1 MSKKKLTAK
10 RKKQLLTMFAVAGVM
25 GNTGIAP
32 TMALADTLTPTAET
46 ATEQTQANEAKEAID
61 QTIQNV
67 TEPLVNPT
75 DSTTTASDSLAT
87 TEEAADE
94 TTENTQEQAIEQ
106 EQATAATAESEGDA
120 TNPTAE
126 APKVAQKANVAAASK
141 ITGTWGT
148 SSYTFDENTGVLTI
162 GAGELSGNEESPWNS
177 GTVNLEAIK
186 KIVLSGKVVAPENS
200 KFLFS
205 TSTSGK
211 DLTNVTEIEGL
222 SQLDTSKVTAMSY
235 MFYGMSSVTSLDVS
249 SFDTSKVT
257 TMDYMFKGMS
267 RLTSLDVS
275 GFDTSKV
282 TEMSKMF
289 ADTPLK
295 KLILGDT
302 FKFVGVEGSLT
313 SAWKREDGKG
323 KAYTAEDFMKNYGT
337 GDLTAGTYVSVE
349 IGTWGTS
356 PYNFDETTGTLT
368 IEAGELSGYKESPWS
383 ENKKVDAKAIKKIVL
398 SGKVVAPENSF
409 LLFSG
414 NTSAD
419 KPTNVT
425 EIEGLSQ
432 LDTSNVTDMSKMFK
446 GMSSIT
452 SLDVSGFD
460 TSKVTNMQHMFSG
473 MSSVT
478 SLDLSNFDT
487 SKVTNMNYMFAD
499 TPLKKLILGDTFKF
513 VGGAGALT
521 STWMR
526 EDGKGTFYSAAD
538 FMKNYGTGDL
548 TAGTY
553 VSVETDTWGTSPYM
567 FDEDTGTLT
576 IGAGKLSGYKES
588 PWSSDKVDSK
598 AIKKIVL
605 SGKVVAPENSMSLFS
620 GKDTNHELT
629 NVTEIEGLSQL
640 DTSKVK
646 NMSWMF
652 CGLSSVTSLDISGFD
667 TSNVTDMACMF
678 YGMNSITSL
687 EVSSFDTS
695 NVKDMQKMF
704 RHMSSVTSL
713 DLSNFDTSEVTTMN
727 YMFADTPL
735 KKLILG
741 DTFKFVDG
749 TGALTSAWKR
759 EDGKGKAYTAD
770 DFIKNYGTGDLTA
783 GTYVSATG
791 WWGTSPYNFDENT
804 GTLTIE
810 AGELSGYAES
820 PWNSGTVDI
829 EAIKKIVLSGK
840 VVAPE
845 NSNYL
850 FSTST
855 ANNDLTNVTEIEGLS
870 QLDTSN
876 VTDMRYMFFGMSSVT
891 GLDVSSFD
899 TSNVTNMYD
908 MFYNLSRVTSL
919 DVSGFDTSNVT
930 SMPYMFTNTSLKK
943 LTLGDTFKFVNGE
956 GDLTSAWKREDGK
969 GTFYSAKD
977 FMKNYGTGD
986 LTAGTYVSVE
996 TGTWGTSPYTFDE
1009 NTGVLTIGAGELS
1022 SYKESP
1028 WSENKKVDAT
1038 AIKKI
1043 VLSGKVVAPE
1053 NSFLLF
1059 SGNTSADKPTNVT
1072 EIEGLSQ
1079 LDTSN
1084 VTDMSKMFKG
1094 MSSITSLDV
1103 SGFDTSKVT
1112 NMQHMFSGMS
1122 SVTSLDVSGF
1132 DTSNVTDMANMFRGM
1147 SSVTSLDLSGFDTSK
1162 VTDMSDMFLKAPL
1175 KKLILGN
1182 HFKAVGDTGLSAP
1195 KALNDGDQLTGNWIR
1210 EDGQSKG
1217 YSPADFMT
1225 NYGTGDLT
1233 AGTYVAE
1240 LVKSELKPQEYH
1252 VGDVNI
1258 TGTYTGDMS
1267 LGRLTVN
1274 GKVVSWGGSFKD
1286 GQFSYYVGVGKL
1298 KVGDK
1303 VVLDGYN
1310 KEKELIDSKEIEVI
1324 SESSGSIDQVDT
1336 YKLGD
1341 STITGTYTGDIHKGK
1356 LVVNGEVI
1364 SWGGTYKD
1372 GKFSYYVNSQIIKAG
1387 DQATIQGYDK
1397 FDTPLGDPQPV
1408 TIGEQLGQLTEAHR
1422 VGIST
1427 VIEGSYTGDVYQG
1440 ILLVNGEK
1448 VSQGG
1453 SFKDGKFSYYVGNL
1467 KVSED
1472 DQVVLMGANNRGQ
1485 QIPGS
1490 EIGVTIQTPT
1500 AEINELT
1507 YKLGTQTIKGAYGS
1521 DTQVHQGHLFVN
1533 GKLISKGGSF
1543 KDGAISYYVKPDLI
1557 KADDQVT
1564 MNFYD
1569 GSGNLLAEN
1578 QTVSV
1583 N

>member
-46 ATEQTQANEAKEAID
+46 STEQTQANEAKEVID

-67 TEPLVNPT
+67 TDPLVNPT
-75 DSTTTASDSLAT
+75 DSTTTDSDSLAT
-87 TEEAADE
+87 TDE
-94 TTENTQEQAIEQ
+94 TTDDTQDQATEQ
-106 EQATAATAESEGDA
+106 EQATAPTAESEEDA

-148 SSYTFDENTGVLTI
+148 SPYTFDENTGVLTI
-162 GAGELSGNEESPWNS
+162 GAGELSGYTESPWNS
-177 GTVNLEAIK
+177 KKVSAEAIK

-200 KFLFS
+200 WALF
-205 TSTSGK
+205 G
-211 DLTNVTEIEGL
+211 G
-222 SQLDTSKVTAMSY
+222 SQLQ
-235 MFYGMSSVTSLDVS
+235 
-249 SFDTSKVT
+249 
-257 TMDYMFKGMS
+257 
-267 RLTSLDVS
+267 
-275 GFDTSKV
+275 
-282 TEMSKMF
+282 
-289 ADTPLK
+289 
-295 KLILGDT
+295 
-302 FKFVGVEGSLT
+302 
-313 SAWKREDGKG
+313 
-323 KAYTAEDFMKNYGT
+323 
-337 GDLTAGTYVSVE
+337 
-349 IGTWGTS
+349 
-356 PYNFDETTGTLT
+356 
-368 IEAGELSGYKESPWS
+368 
-383 ENKKVDAKAIKKIVL
+383 
-398 SGKVVAPENSF
+398 
-409 LLFSG
+409 
-414 NTSAD
+414 
-419 KPTNVT
+419 NVT

-460 TSKVTNMQHMFSG
+460 TS
-473 MSSVT
+473 
-478 SLDLSNFDT
+478 
-487 SKVTNMNYMFAD
+487 
-499 TPLKKLILGDTFKF
+499 
-513 VGGAGALT
+513 
-521 STWMR
+521 
-526 EDGKGTFYSAAD
+526 
-538 FMKNYGTGDL
+538 
-548 TAGTY
+548 
-553 VSVETDTWGTSPYM
+553 
-567 FDEDTGTLT
+567 
-576 IGAGKLSGYKES
+576 
-588 PWSSDKVDSK
+588 
-598 AIKKIVL
+598 
-605 SGKVVAPENSMSLFS
+605 
-620 GKDTNHELT
+620 
-629 NVTEIEGLSQL
+629 
-640 DTSKVK
+640 
-646 NMSWMF
+646 
-652 CGLSSVTSLDISGFD
+652 
-667 TSNVTDMACMF
+667 
-678 YGMNSITSL
+678 
-687 EVSSFDTS
+687 
-695 NVKDMQKMF
+695 
-704 RHMSSVTSL
+704 
-713 DLSNFDTSEVTTMN
+713 
-727 YMFADTPL
+727 
-735 KKLILG
+735 
-741 DTFKFVDG
+741 
-749 TGALTSAWKR
+749 
-759 EDGKGKAYTAD
+759 
-770 DFIKNYGTGDLTA
+770 
-783 GTYVSATG
+783 
-791 WWGTSPYNFDENT
+791 
-804 GTLTIE
+804 
-810 AGELSGYAES
+810 
-820 PWNSGTVDI
+820 
-829 EAIKKIVLSGK
+829 
-840 VVAPE
+840 
-845 NSNYL
+845 
-850 FSTST
+850 
-855 ANNDLTNVTEIEGLS
+855 
-870 QLDTSN
+870 
-876 VTDMRYMFFGMSSVT
+876 
-891 GLDVSSFD
+891 
-899 TSNVTNMYD
+899 
-908 MFYNLSRVTSL
+908 
-919 DVSGFDTSNVT
+919 
-930 SMPYMFTNTSLKK
+930 
-943 LTLGDTFKFVNGE
+943 
-956 GDLTSAWKREDGK
+956 
-969 GTFYSAKD
+969 
-977 FMKNYGTGD
+977 
-986 LTAGTYVSVE
+986 
-996 TGTWGTSPYTFDE
+996 
-1009 NTGVLTIGAGELS
+1009 
-1022 SYKESP
+1022 
-1028 WSENKKVDAT
+1028 
-1038 AIKKI
+1038 
-1043 VLSGKVVAPE
+1043 
-1053 NSFLLF
+1053 
-1059 SGNTSADKPTNVT
+1059 
-1072 EIEGLSQ
+1072 
-1079 LDTSN
+1079 N

-1103 SGFDTSKVT
+1103 SGFDTSNVT
-1112 NMQHMFSGMS
+1112 NMNDMFWGMS

-1132 DTSNVTDMANMFRGM
+1132 DTSNVTTMIYMFNGL
-1147 SSVTSLDLSGFDTSK
+1147 SSVTSLDLSNFDTSK
-1162 VTDMSDMFLKAPL
+1162 VTDRWNMFGDTPL
-1175 KKLILGN
+1175 KKLILGS
-1182 HFKAVGDTGLSAP
+1182 HFKAVEDTGLSAP

-1427 VIEGSYTGDVYQG
+1427 VIEGNYTGDVYQG

-1507 YKLGTQTIKGAYGS
+1507 YKIGTQTIKGAYGS

-1578 QTVSV
+1578 QTISV

>member
-1 MSKKKLTAK
+1 
-10 RKKQLLTMFAVAGVM
+10 MFAVAGVM

-46 ATEQTQANEAKEAID
+46 ATEQTQANEAKEVID

-67 TEPLVNPT
+67 TDPLVNPT

-87 TEEAADE
+87 TDE
-94 TTENTQEQAIEQ
+94 TTDDTQDQATEQ
-106 EQATAATAESEGDA
+106 EQATAPTAESEGDA

-126 APKVAQKANVAAASK
+126 APKVAKKANVVAASE

-148 SSYTFDENTGVLTI
+148 SPYTFDENTGVLTI
-162 GAGELSGNEESPWNS
+162 GAGELSGYTESPWSENKN
-177 GTVNLEAIK
+177 VDAEAIK
-186 KIVLSGKVVAPENS
+186 KIVLSGKVVAPKNSRLLFSGNTPAEKLANVTEIEGLSQLDTSNVTDMWKMFKDMSSITSLDVSGFDTSNVTDMRSMFYGMSSVTSLDVSNFDTSKVTFMSYMFADAPLKKLTLGDTFKFVEANASLTSAWKREDGKGTFYSAEDFMKNYGTGDLTAGTYVSVETDTWGTSPYMFDKDTGTLTIGAGELSGYKESPWSSNKVDNKAIKKIVLAGKVVAPENS
-200 KFLFS
+200 NYLFS
-205 TSTSGK
+205 TSTVGK

-222 SQLDTSKVTAMSY
+222 SQLDTSNVTDMSY
-235 MFYGMSSVTSLDVS
+235 MFFGMSSVTSLDVS
-249 SFDTSKVT
+249 SFDTSNVT
-257 TMDYMFKGMS
+257 TMSYMFYGMSSVTGLDVSNFDTSNVTTMGYMFKGMGS
-267 RLTSLDVS
+267 VTSLDLS
-275 GFDTSKV
+275 NFDTSNV
-282 TEMSKMF
+282 TDMTDMF
-289 ADTPLK
+289 FGTSLK

-302 FKFVGVEGSLT
+302 FKFVAGKGALT

-323 KAYTAEDFMKNYGT
+323 KAYTAADFMKNYGT

-368 IEAGELSGYKESPWS
+368 IEAGELSG
-383 ENKKVDAKAIKKIVL
+383 
-398 SGKVVAPENSF
+398 
-409 LLFSG
+409 
-414 NTSAD
+414 
-419 KPTNVT
+419 
-425 EIEGLSQ
+425 
-432 LDTSNVTDMSKMFK
+432 
-446 GMSSIT
+446 
-452 SLDVSGFD
+452 
-460 TSKVTNMQHMFSG
+460 
-473 MSSVT
+473 
-478 SLDLSNFDT
+478 
-487 SKVTNMNYMFAD
+487 
-499 TPLKKLILGDTFKF
+499 F
-513 VGGAGALT
+513 V
-521 STWMR
+521 
-526 EDGKGTFYSAAD
+526 
-538 FMKNYGTGDL
+538 
-548 TAGTY
+548 
-553 VSVETDTWGTSPYM
+553 
-567 FDEDTGTLT
+567 
-576 IGAGKLSGYKES
+576 
-588 PWSSDKVDSK
+588 
-598 AIKKIVL
+598 
-605 SGKVVAPENSMSLFS
+605 
-620 GKDTNHELT
+620 
-629 NVTEIEGLSQL
+629 
-640 DTSKVK
+640 
-646 NMSWMF
+646 
-652 CGLSSVTSLDISGFD
+652 
-667 TSNVTDMACMF
+667 
-678 YGMNSITSL
+678 
-687 EVSSFDTS
+687 
-695 NVKDMQKMF
+695 
-704 RHMSSVTSL
+704 
-713 DLSNFDTSEVTTMN
+713 
-727 YMFADTPL
+727 
-735 KKLILG
+735 
-741 DTFKFVDG
+741 
-749 TGALTSAWKR
+749 
-759 EDGKGKAYTAD
+759 
-770 DFIKNYGTGDLTA
+770 
-783 GTYVSATG
+783 
-791 WWGTSPYNFDENT
+791 
-804 GTLTIE
+804 
-810 AGELSGYAES
+810 
-820 PWNSGTVDI
+820 
-829 EAIKKIVLSGK
+829 
-840 VVAPE
+840 
-845 NSNYL
+845 
-850 FSTST
+850 
-855 ANNDLTNVTEIEGLS
+855 
-870 QLDTSN
+870 
-876 VTDMRYMFFGMSSVT
+876 
-891 GLDVSSFD
+891 
-899 TSNVTNMYD
+899 
-908 MFYNLSRVTSL
+908 
-919 DVSGFDTSNVT
+919 
-930 SMPYMFTNTSLKK
+930 
-943 LTLGDTFKFVNGE
+943 
-956 GDLTSAWKREDGK
+956 
-969 GTFYSAKD
+969 
-977 FMKNYGTGD
+977 
-986 LTAGTYVSVE
+986 
-996 TGTWGTSPYTFDE
+996 
-1009 NTGVLTIGAGELS
+1009 
-1022 SYKESP
+1022 ESP

-1147 SSVTSLDLSGFDTSK
+1147 SSVTSLDVSGFDTSN
-1162 VTDMSDMFLKAPL
+1162 VTTMENMFYNISSVTSLDLSVFDTSNVTTMQDMFKDTPL
-1175 KKLILGN
+1175 AKLTLGD
-1182 HFKAVGDTGLSAP
+1182 HFKAVGDTKLSAP
-1195 KALNDGDQLTGNWIR
+1195 KALNEGDQLTGNWIR

-1341 STITGTYTGDIHKGK
+1341 STITGSYTGDIHKGK

-1490 EIGVTIQTPT
+1490 EIDVTIQTPT

-1507 YKLGTQTIKGAYGS
+1507 YKIGTQTIKGAYGS

>member
-1 MSKKKLTAK
+1 
-10 RKKQLLTMFAVAGVM
+10 MFAVAGVM

-46 ATEQTQANEAKEAID
+46 ATEQTQANEAKEVID

-67 TEPLVNPT
+67 TDPLVNPT

-87 TEEAADE
+87 TDE
-94 TTENTQEQAIEQ
+94 TTDDTQDQATEQ
-106 EQATAATAESEGDA
+106 EQATAPTAESEGDA

-126 APKVAQKANVAAASK
+126 APKVAKKANVVAASE

-148 SSYTFDENTGVLTI
+148 SPYTFDENTGVLTI
-162 GAGELSGNEESPWNS
+162 GAGELSGYTESPWSENKN
-177 GTVNLEAIK
+177 VDAEAIK
-186 KIVLSGKVVAPENS
+186 KIVLSGKVVAPKNS
-200 KFLFS
+200 RLLFS
-205 TSTSGK
+205 GNTPAEK
-211 DLTNVTEIEGL
+211 LTNVTEIEGL
-222 SQLDTSKVTAMSY
+222 SQLDTSNVTDMWKMFKEMSNL
-235 MFYGMSSVTSLDVS
+235 TSLDVS

-257 TMDYMFKGMS
+257 DMSYMFYRNGVTSLDVSSFDTSNVTTMSYMFYGMSSVTGLDVSNFDTSNVTTMGYMFKGMGS
-267 RLTSLDVS
+267 VTSLDLS
-275 GFDTSKV
+275 NFDTSNV
-282 TEMSKMF
+282 TDMTDMF
-289 ADTPLK
+289 FGTSLK

-302 FKFVGVEGSLT
+302 FKFVAGKGALT

-323 KAYTAEDFMKNYGT
+323 KAYTAADFMKNYGT

-368 IEAGELSGYKESPWS
+368 IEAGELSG
-383 ENKKVDAKAIKKIVL
+383 
-398 SGKVVAPENSF
+398 
-409 LLFSG
+409 
-414 NTSAD
+414 
-419 KPTNVT
+419 
-425 EIEGLSQ
+425 
-432 LDTSNVTDMSKMFK
+432 
-446 GMSSIT
+446 
-452 SLDVSGFD
+452 
-460 TSKVTNMQHMFSG
+460 
-473 MSSVT
+473 
-478 SLDLSNFDT
+478 
-487 SKVTNMNYMFAD
+487 
-499 TPLKKLILGDTFKF
+499 F
-513 VGGAGALT
+513 V
-521 STWMR
+521 
-526 EDGKGTFYSAAD
+526 
-538 FMKNYGTGDL
+538 
-548 TAGTY
+548 
-553 VSVETDTWGTSPYM
+553 
-567 FDEDTGTLT
+567 
-576 IGAGKLSGYKES
+576 
-588 PWSSDKVDSK
+588 
-598 AIKKIVL
+598 
-605 SGKVVAPENSMSLFS
+605 
-620 GKDTNHELT
+620 
-629 NVTEIEGLSQL
+629 
-640 DTSKVK
+640 
-646 NMSWMF
+646 
-652 CGLSSVTSLDISGFD
+652 
-667 TSNVTDMACMF
+667 
-678 YGMNSITSL
+678 
-687 EVSSFDTS
+687 
-695 NVKDMQKMF
+695 
-704 RHMSSVTSL
+704 
-713 DLSNFDTSEVTTMN
+713 
-727 YMFADTPL
+727 
-735 KKLILG
+735 
-741 DTFKFVDG
+741 
-749 TGALTSAWKR
+749 
-759 EDGKGKAYTAD
+759 
-770 DFIKNYGTGDLTA
+770 
-783 GTYVSATG
+783 
-791 WWGTSPYNFDENT
+791 
-804 GTLTIE
+804 
-810 AGELSGYAES
+810 
-820 PWNSGTVDI
+820 
-829 EAIKKIVLSGK
+829 
-840 VVAPE
+840 
-845 NSNYL
+845 
-850 FSTST
+850 
-855 ANNDLTNVTEIEGLS
+855 
-870 QLDTSN
+870 
-876 VTDMRYMFFGMSSVT
+876 
-891 GLDVSSFD
+891 
-899 TSNVTNMYD
+899 
-908 MFYNLSRVTSL
+908 
-919 DVSGFDTSNVT
+919 
-930 SMPYMFTNTSLKK
+930 
-943 LTLGDTFKFVNGE
+943 
-956 GDLTSAWKREDGK
+956 
-969 GTFYSAKD
+969 
-977 FMKNYGTGD
+977 
-986 LTAGTYVSVE
+986 
-996 TGTWGTSPYTFDE
+996 
-1009 NTGVLTIGAGELS
+1009 
-1022 SYKESP
+1022 ESP

-1103 SGFDTSKVT
+1103 SGFDTSNVT
-1112 NMQHMFSGMS
+1112 DMANMFRGMS

-1132 DTSNVTDMANMFRGM
+1132 DTSNVTTMENMFYNISSVTSLDVSGFDTSNVTTM
-1147 SSVTSLDLSGFDTSK
+1147 ENMFYNISSVTSLDLSVFDTSN
-1162 VTDMSDMFLKAPL
+1162 VTTMQDMFKDTPL
-1175 KKLILGN
+1175 AKLTLGD
-1182 HFKAVGDTGLSAP
+1182 HFKAVGDTKLSAP
-1195 KALNDGDQLTGNWIR
+1195 KALNEGDQLTGNWIR

-1427 VIEGSYTGDVYQG
+1427 VIEGNYTGDVYQG

-1490 EIGVTIQTPT
+1490 EIDVTIQTPT

-1507 YKLGTQTIKGAYGS
+1507 YKIGTQTIKGAYGS

>member
-25 GNTGIAP
+25 GNAGIAP
-32 TMALADTLTPTAET
+32 TMALADTLSPTAET
-46 ATEQTQANEAKEAID
+46 ATEQTQANEAKEVID

-75 DSTTTASDSLAT
+75 DSTTTTSDSLAT
-87 TEEAADE
+87 TDEATDE
-94 TTENTQEQAIEQ
+94 TTENTQEQAKEQ

-126 APKVAQKANVAAASK
+126 APKVAQKANVAATSE

-148 SSYTFDENTGVLTI
+148 SPYTFDENTGVLTI
-162 GAGELSGNEESPWNS
+162 GAGELSGYKESPWNS
-177 GTVNLEAIK
+177 KKVDAKSIK
-186 KIVLSGKVVAPENS
+186 KIVLSGKVVAPEDS
-200 KFLFS
+200 RRLFS
-205 TSTSGK
+205 YSY
-211 DLTNVTEIEGL
+211 LTNVTEIEGL
-222 SQLDTSKVTAMSY
+222 SQLDTSNVTNMEY
-235 MFYGMSSVTSLDVS
+235 MFHGMRSVTSLDVS
-249 SFDTSKVT
+249 GFDTSNVT
-257 TMDYMFKGMS
+257 NMDAMFYSMS
-267 RLTSLDVS
+267 NVTSLDVS

-282 TEMSKMF
+282 TEMAFMFDSMSRLTSLDLNSFDTSKVTVMDSMFFGMQSLTSLDISGFDTSNVAYMGDMFRRMSSLTSLDLSNFDTSKVTDMGGMF

-302 FKFVGVEGSLT
+302 FKFVESGSENAKLT
-313 SAWKREDGKG
+313 SAWKRADGKG
-323 KAYTAEDFMKNYGT
+323 KVYT
-337 GDLTAGTYVSVE
+337 
-349 IGTWGTS
+349 
-356 PYNFDETTGTLT
+356 
-368 IEAGELSGYKESPWS
+368 
-383 ENKKVDAKAIKKIVL
+383 
-398 SGKVVAPENSF
+398 
-409 LLFSG
+409 
-414 NTSAD
+414 
-419 KPTNVT
+419 
-425 EIEGLSQ
+425 
-432 LDTSNVTDMSKMFK
+432 
-446 GMSSIT
+446 
-452 SLDVSGFD
+452 
-460 TSKVTNMQHMFSG
+460 
-473 MSSVT
+473 
-478 SLDLSNFDT
+478 
-487 SKVTNMNYMFAD
+487 
-499 TPLKKLILGDTFKF
+499 
-513 VGGAGALT
+513 
-521 STWMR
+521 
-526 EDGKGTFYSAAD
+526 AAD
-538 FMKNYGTGDL
+538 FM
-548 TAGTY
+548 
-553 VSVETDTWGTSPYM
+553 
-567 FDEDTGTLT
+567 
-576 IGAGKLSGYKES
+576 
-588 PWSSDKVDSK
+588 
-598 AIKKIVL
+598 
-605 SGKVVAPENSMSLFS
+605 
-620 GKDTNHELT
+620 
-629 NVTEIEGLSQL
+629 
-640 DTSKVK
+640 
-646 NMSWMF
+646 
-652 CGLSSVTSLDISGFD
+652 
-667 TSNVTDMACMF
+667 
-678 YGMNSITSL
+678 
-687 EVSSFDTS
+687 
-695 NVKDMQKMF
+695 
-704 RHMSSVTSL
+704 
-713 DLSNFDTSEVTTMN
+713 
-727 YMFADTPL
+727 
-735 KKLILG
+735 
-741 DTFKFVDG
+741 
-749 TGALTSAWKR
+749 
-759 EDGKGKAYTAD
+759 
-770 DFIKNYGTGDLTA
+770 KNYGTGDLTA

-810 AGELSGYAES
+810 AGELSGYEKS
-820 PWNSGTVDI
+820 PWNSGTVDY

-840 VVAPE
+840 VVAPKY
-845 NSNYL
+845 SGYL
-850 FSTST
+850 FS
-855 ANNDLTNVTEIEGLS
+855 LTYTGKQLKNVTEIEGLS

-876 VTDMRYMFFGMSSVT
+876 VTDMRCMFSDMRSVI
-891 GLDVSSFD
+891 
-899 TSNVTNMYD
+899 N
-908 MFYNLSRVTSL
+908 L

-930 SMPYMFTNTSLKK
+930 SMNYMF
-943 LTLGDTFKFVNGE
+943 
-956 GDLTSAWKREDGK
+956 
-969 GTFYSAKD
+969 
-977 FMKNYGTGD
+977 KN
-986 LTAGTYVSVE
+986 
-996 TGTWGTSPYTFDE
+996 
-1009 NTGVLTIGAGELS
+1009 
-1022 SYKESP
+1022 
-1028 WSENKKVDAT
+1028 
-1038 AIKKI
+1038 
-1043 VLSGKVVAPE
+1043 
-1053 NSFLLF
+1053 
-1059 SGNTSADKPTNVT
+1059 
-1072 EIEGLSQ
+1072 
-1079 LDTSN
+1079 
-1084 VTDMSKMFKG
+1084 

-1112 NMQHMFSGMS
+1112 VMSYMFLGMKNITNLDVNGWNTSNVTSMYGMFSGMS

-1132 DTSNVTDMANMFRGM
+1132 DTCNVTTMREMFREMGNL
-1147 SSVTSLDLSGFDTSK
+1147 TSLDLSGFDTSN
-1162 VTDMSDMFLKAPL
+1162 VTDMSTMFYDMDNLTSLDVSSFDTSKVTTMGSMFKNTPL
-1175 KKLILGN
+1175 AKLTLGD

-1233 AGTYVAE
+1233 AGIYVAE

-1341 STITGTYTGDIHKGK
+1341 STITGSYTGDIHKGK

-1490 EIGVTIQTPT
+1490 EIDVTIQTPT

-1507 YKLGTQTIKGAYGS
+1507 YKIGTQTIKGAYGS

>member
-25 GNTGIAP
+25 GNAGIAP
-32 TMALADTLTPTAET
+32 TMALADTLSPTAET
-46 ATEQTQANEAKEAID
+46 ATEQTQANEAKEVID

-75 DSTTTASDSLAT
+75 DSTTTTSDSLAT
-87 TEEAADE
+87 TDEATDE
-94 TTENTQEQAIEQ
+94 TTENTQEQAKEQ

-126 APKVAQKANVAAASK
+126 APKVAQKANVAATSE

-148 SSYTFDENTGVLTI
+148 SPYTFDENTGVLTI
-162 GAGELSGNEESPWNS
+162 GAGELSGYKESPWNS
-177 GTVNLEAIK
+177 KKVDAKSIK
-186 KIVLSGKVVAPENS
+186 KIVLSGKVVAPEDS
-200 KFLFS
+200 RRLFS
-205 TSTSGK
+205 YSY
-211 DLTNVTEIEGL
+211 LTNVTEIEGL
-222 SQLDTSKVTAMSY
+222 SQLDTSNVTNMEY
-235 MFYGMSSVTSLDVS
+235 MFHGMRSVTSLDVS
-249 SFDTSKVT
+249 GFDTSNVT
-257 TMDYMFKGMS
+257 NMDAMFYSMS
-267 RLTSLDVS
+267 NVTSLDVS

-282 TEMSKMF
+282 TEMAFMFDSMSRLTSLDLNSFDTSKVTVMDSMFFGMQSLTSLDISGFDTSNVAYMGDMFRRMSSLTSLDLSNFDTSKVTDMGGMF

-302 FKFVGVEGSLT
+302 FKFVESGSENAKLT
-313 SAWKREDGKG
+313 SAWKRADGKG
-323 KAYTAEDFMKNYGT
+323 KVYT
-337 GDLTAGTYVSVE
+337 
-349 IGTWGTS
+349 
-356 PYNFDETTGTLT
+356 
-368 IEAGELSGYKESPWS
+368 
-383 ENKKVDAKAIKKIVL
+383 
-398 SGKVVAPENSF
+398 
-409 LLFSG
+409 
-414 NTSAD
+414 
-419 KPTNVT
+419 
-425 EIEGLSQ
+425 
-432 LDTSNVTDMSKMFK
+432 
-446 GMSSIT
+446 
-452 SLDVSGFD
+452 
-460 TSKVTNMQHMFSG
+460 
-473 MSSVT
+473 
-478 SLDLSNFDT
+478 
-487 SKVTNMNYMFAD
+487 
-499 TPLKKLILGDTFKF
+499 
-513 VGGAGALT
+513 
-521 STWMR
+521 
-526 EDGKGTFYSAAD
+526 AAD
-538 FMKNYGTGDL
+538 FM
-548 TAGTY
+548 
-553 VSVETDTWGTSPYM
+553 
-567 FDEDTGTLT
+567 
-576 IGAGKLSGYKES
+576 
-588 PWSSDKVDSK
+588 
-598 AIKKIVL
+598 
-605 SGKVVAPENSMSLFS
+605 
-620 GKDTNHELT
+620 
-629 NVTEIEGLSQL
+629 
-640 DTSKVK
+640 
-646 NMSWMF
+646 
-652 CGLSSVTSLDISGFD
+652 
-667 TSNVTDMACMF
+667 
-678 YGMNSITSL
+678 
-687 EVSSFDTS
+687 
-695 NVKDMQKMF
+695 
-704 RHMSSVTSL
+704 
-713 DLSNFDTSEVTTMN
+713 
-727 YMFADTPL
+727 
-735 KKLILG
+735 
-741 DTFKFVDG
+741 
-749 TGALTSAWKR
+749 
-759 EDGKGKAYTAD
+759 
-770 DFIKNYGTGDLTA
+770 KNYGTGDLTA

-810 AGELSGYAES
+810 AGELSGYEKS
-820 PWNSGTVDI
+820 PWNSGTVDY

-840 VVAPE
+840 VVAPKY
-845 NSNYL
+845 SGYL
-850 FSTST
+850 FSST
-855 ANNDLTNVTEIEGLS
+855 YTGKQLKNVTEIEGLS

-876 VTDMRYMFFGMSSVT
+876 VTDMRCMFSDMRSVIN
-891 GLDVSSFD
+891 LDVSGFD
-899 TSNVTNMYD
+899 TSNVTSMNYMFKNM
-908 MFYNLSRVTSL
+908 SSITSL

-930 SMPYMFTNTSLKK
+930 GMYTMFQGLSRVTSLDLSNFDTHKVTDMRDMFVDTPLKK
-943 LTLGDTFKFVNGE
+943 LILGDTFKFVESGSENAK
-956 GDLTSAWKREDGK
+956 LTSAWKREDGTGK
-969 GTFYSAKD
+969 VYTAED

-996 TGTWGTSPYTFDE
+996 TGTWGTSPYMFDE
-1009 NTGVLTIGAGELS
+1009 NTGVLTIEAGELS
-1022 SYKESP
+1022 GYEESP
-1028 WSENKKVDAT
+1028 WNSDKVDSE

-1043 VLSGKVVAPE
+1043 VLAGKVVAPE
-1053 NSFLLF
+1053 DSAYLF
-1059 SGNTSADKPTNVT
+1059 SSDLTGSKYLNNLT
-1072 EIEGLSQ
+1072 EIEGLNQ

-1084 VTDMSKMFKG
+1084 VTNMREMFKEMSNLTSLDVSSFDTSKVTDMSYMFYRNG
-1094 MSSITSLDV
+1094 VTSLDV

-1112 NMQHMFSGMS
+1112 VMSYMFLGMKNITNLDVNGWNTS

-1132 DTSNVTDMANMFRGM
+1132 DTCNVTTMREMFREMGNL
-1147 SSVTSLDLSGFDTSK
+1147 TSLDLSGFDTSN
-1162 VTDMSDMFLKAPL
+1162 VTDMSTMFYDMDNLTSLDVSSFDTSKVTTMGSMFKNTPL
-1175 KKLILGN
+1175 AKLTLGD

-1341 STITGTYTGDIHKGK
+1341 STITGSYTGDIHKGK

-1490 EIGVTIQTPT
+1490 EIDVTIQTPT

-1507 YKLGTQTIKGAYGS
+1507 YKIGTQTIKGAYGS

>member
-1 MSKKKLTAK
+1 
-10 RKKQLLTMFAVAGVM
+10 MFAVAGVM

-46 ATEQTQANEAKEAID
+46 ATEQTQANEAKEVID

-67 TEPLVNPT
+67 TDPLVNPT

-87 TEEAADE
+87 TDE
-94 TTENTQEQAIEQ
+94 TTDDTQDQATEQ
-106 EQATAATAESEGDA
+106 EQATAPTAESEGDA

-126 APKVAQKANVAAASK
+126 APKVAKKANVVAASE

-148 SSYTFDENTGVLTI
+148 SPYTFDENTGVLTI
-162 GAGELSGNEESPWNS
+162 GAGELSGYTESPWSENKN
-177 GTVNLEAIK
+177 VDAEAIK
-186 KIVLSGKVVAPENS
+186 KIVLSGKVVAPKNSRLLFSGNTPAEKLTNVTEIEGLSQLDTSNVTDMWKMFKDMSSITSLDVSGFDTSNVTDMRSMFYGMSSVTSLDVSNFDTSKVTFMSYMFADAPLKKLTLGDTFKFVEANASLTSAWKREDGKGTFYSAEDFMKNYGTGDLTAGTYVSVETDTWGTSPYMFDKDTGTLTIGAGELSGYKESPWSSNKVDNKAIKKIVLAGKVVAPENS
-200 KFLFS
+200 NYLFS
-205 TSTSGK
+205 TSTVGK

-222 SQLDTSKVTAMSY
+222 SQLDTSNVTDMSY
-235 MFYGMSSVTSLDVS
+235 MFFGMSSVTSLDVS
-249 SFDTSKVT
+249 SFDTSNVT
-257 TMDYMFKGMS
+257 TMSYMFYGMSSVTGLDVSNFDTSNVTTMGYIFKGMGS
-267 RLTSLDVS
+267 VTSLDLS
-275 GFDTSKV
+275 NFDTSNV
-282 TEMSKMF
+282 TDMTDMF
-289 ADTPLK
+289 FGTSLK

-302 FKFVGVEGSLT
+302 FKFVAGKGALT

-323 KAYTAEDFMKNYGT
+323 KAYTAADFMKNYGT

-368 IEAGELSGYKESPWS
+368 IEAGELSG
-383 ENKKVDAKAIKKIVL
+383 
-398 SGKVVAPENSF
+398 
-409 LLFSG
+409 
-414 NTSAD
+414 
-419 KPTNVT
+419 
-425 EIEGLSQ
+425 
-432 LDTSNVTDMSKMFK
+432 
-446 GMSSIT
+446 
-452 SLDVSGFD
+452 
-460 TSKVTNMQHMFSG
+460 
-473 MSSVT
+473 
-478 SLDLSNFDT
+478 
-487 SKVTNMNYMFAD
+487 
-499 TPLKKLILGDTFKF
+499 F
-513 VGGAGALT
+513 V
-521 STWMR
+521 
-526 EDGKGTFYSAAD
+526 
-538 FMKNYGTGDL
+538 
-548 TAGTY
+548 
-553 VSVETDTWGTSPYM
+553 
-567 FDEDTGTLT
+567 
-576 IGAGKLSGYKES
+576 
-588 PWSSDKVDSK
+588 
-598 AIKKIVL
+598 
-605 SGKVVAPENSMSLFS
+605 
-620 GKDTNHELT
+620 
-629 NVTEIEGLSQL
+629 
-640 DTSKVK
+640 
-646 NMSWMF
+646 
-652 CGLSSVTSLDISGFD
+652 
-667 TSNVTDMACMF
+667 
-678 YGMNSITSL
+678 
-687 EVSSFDTS
+687 
-695 NVKDMQKMF
+695 
-704 RHMSSVTSL
+704 
-713 DLSNFDTSEVTTMN
+713 
-727 YMFADTPL
+727 
-735 KKLILG
+735 
-741 DTFKFVDG
+741 
-749 TGALTSAWKR
+749 
-759 EDGKGKAYTAD
+759 
-770 DFIKNYGTGDLTA
+770 
-783 GTYVSATG
+783 
-791 WWGTSPYNFDENT
+791 
-804 GTLTIE
+804 
-810 AGELSGYAES
+810 
-820 PWNSGTVDI
+820 
-829 EAIKKIVLSGK
+829 
-840 VVAPE
+840 
-845 NSNYL
+845 
-850 FSTST
+850 
-855 ANNDLTNVTEIEGLS
+855 
-870 QLDTSN
+870 
-876 VTDMRYMFFGMSSVT
+876 
-891 GLDVSSFD
+891 
-899 TSNVTNMYD
+899 
-908 MFYNLSRVTSL
+908 
-919 DVSGFDTSNVT
+919 
-930 SMPYMFTNTSLKK
+930 
-943 LTLGDTFKFVNGE
+943 
-956 GDLTSAWKREDGK
+956 
-969 GTFYSAKD
+969 
-977 FMKNYGTGD
+977 
-986 LTAGTYVSVE
+986 
-996 TGTWGTSPYTFDE
+996 
-1009 NTGVLTIGAGELS
+1009 
-1022 SYKESP
+1022 ESP

-1147 SSVTSLDLSGFDTSK
+1147 SSVTSLDVSGFDTSN
-1162 VTDMSDMFLKAPL
+1162 VTTMENMFYNISSVTSLDLSVFDTSNVTTMQDMFKDTPL
-1175 KKLILGN
+1175 AKLTLGD
-1182 HFKAVGDTGLSAP
+1182 HFKAVGDTKLSAP
-1195 KALNDGDQLTGNWIR
+1195 KALNEGDQLTGNWIR

-1427 VIEGSYTGDVYQG
+1427 VIEGNYTGDVYQG

-1490 EIGVTIQTPT
+1490 EIDVTIQTPT

-1507 YKLGTQTIKGAYGS
+1507 YKIGTQTIKGAYGS

-1578 QTVSV
+1578 QAVSV

>member
-46 ATEQTQANEAKEAID
+46 STEQTQANEAKEVID

-67 TEPLVNPT
+67 TDPLVNPT
-75 DSTTTASDSLAT
+75 DSTTTDSDSLAT
-87 TEEAADE
+87 TDE
-94 TTENTQEQAIEQ
+94 TTDDTQDQATEQ
-106 EQATAATAESEGDA
+106 EQATAPTAESEEDA

-148 SSYTFDENTGVLTI
+148 SPYTFDENTGVLTI
-162 GAGELSGNEESPWNS
+162 GAGELSGYTESPWNS
-177 GTVNLEAIK
+177 KKVSAEAIK

-200 KFLFS
+200 WALF
-205 TSTSGK
+205 G
-211 DLTNVTEIEGL
+211 G
-222 SQLDTSKVTAMSY
+222 SQLQ
-235 MFYGMSSVTSLDVS
+235 
-249 SFDTSKVT
+249 
-257 TMDYMFKGMS
+257 
-267 RLTSLDVS
+267 
-275 GFDTSKV
+275 
-282 TEMSKMF
+282 
-289 ADTPLK
+289 
-295 KLILGDT
+295 
-302 FKFVGVEGSLT
+302 
-313 SAWKREDGKG
+313 
-323 KAYTAEDFMKNYGT
+323 
-337 GDLTAGTYVSVE
+337 
-349 IGTWGTS
+349 
-356 PYNFDETTGTLT
+356 
-368 IEAGELSGYKESPWS
+368 
-383 ENKKVDAKAIKKIVL
+383 
-398 SGKVVAPENSF
+398 
-409 LLFSG
+409 
-414 NTSAD
+414 
-419 KPTNVT
+419 NVT

-460 TSKVTNMQHMFSG
+460 TS
-473 MSSVT
+473 
-478 SLDLSNFDT
+478 
-487 SKVTNMNYMFAD
+487 
-499 TPLKKLILGDTFKF
+499 
-513 VGGAGALT
+513 
-521 STWMR
+521 
-526 EDGKGTFYSAAD
+526 
-538 FMKNYGTGDL
+538 
-548 TAGTY
+548 
-553 VSVETDTWGTSPYM
+553 
-567 FDEDTGTLT
+567 
-576 IGAGKLSGYKES
+576 
-588 PWSSDKVDSK
+588 
-598 AIKKIVL
+598 
-605 SGKVVAPENSMSLFS
+605 
-620 GKDTNHELT
+620 
-629 NVTEIEGLSQL
+629 
-640 DTSKVK
+640 
-646 NMSWMF
+646 
-652 CGLSSVTSLDISGFD
+652 
-667 TSNVTDMACMF
+667 
-678 YGMNSITSL
+678 
-687 EVSSFDTS
+687 
-695 NVKDMQKMF
+695 
-704 RHMSSVTSL
+704 
-713 DLSNFDTSEVTTMN
+713 
-727 YMFADTPL
+727 
-735 KKLILG
+735 
-741 DTFKFVDG
+741 
-749 TGALTSAWKR
+749 
-759 EDGKGKAYTAD
+759 
-770 DFIKNYGTGDLTA
+770 
-783 GTYVSATG
+783 
-791 WWGTSPYNFDENT
+791 
-804 GTLTIE
+804 
-810 AGELSGYAES
+810 
-820 PWNSGTVDI
+820 
-829 EAIKKIVLSGK
+829 
-840 VVAPE
+840 
-845 NSNYL
+845 
-850 FSTST
+850 
-855 ANNDLTNVTEIEGLS
+855 
-870 QLDTSN
+870 
-876 VTDMRYMFFGMSSVT
+876 
-891 GLDVSSFD
+891 
-899 TSNVTNMYD
+899 
-908 MFYNLSRVTSL
+908 
-919 DVSGFDTSNVT
+919 
-930 SMPYMFTNTSLKK
+930 
-943 LTLGDTFKFVNGE
+943 
-956 GDLTSAWKREDGK
+956 
-969 GTFYSAKD
+969 
-977 FMKNYGTGD
+977 
-986 LTAGTYVSVE
+986 
-996 TGTWGTSPYTFDE
+996 
-1009 NTGVLTIGAGELS
+1009 
-1022 SYKESP
+1022 
-1028 WSENKKVDAT
+1028 
-1038 AIKKI
+1038 
-1043 VLSGKVVAPE
+1043 
-1053 NSFLLF
+1053 
-1059 SGNTSADKPTNVT
+1059 
-1072 EIEGLSQ
+1072 
-1079 LDTSN
+1079 N

-1103 SGFDTSKVT
+1103 SGFDTSNVT
-1112 NMQHMFSGMS
+1112 NMNDMFWGMS

-1132 DTSNVTDMANMFRGM
+1132 DTSNVTTMIYMFNGL
-1147 SSVTSLDLSGFDTSK
+1147 SSVTSLDLSNFDTSK
-1162 VTDMSDMFLKAPL
+1162 VTDRWNMFGDTPL
-1175 KKLILGN
+1175 KKLILGS
-1182 HFKAVGDTGLSAP
+1182 HFKAVEDTGLSAP

-1298 KVGDK
+1298 K

-1427 VIEGSYTGDVYQG
+1427 VIEGNYTGDVYQG

-1507 YKLGTQTIKGAYGS
+1507 YKIGTQTIKGAYGS

-1543 KDGAISYYVKPDLI
+1543 KDRAISYYVKPDLI

>member
-46 ATEQTQANEAKEAID
+46 ATEQTQANEAKEVID

-67 TEPLVNPT
+67 TDPLVNPT

-87 TEEAADE
+87 TDE
-94 TTENTQEQAIEQ
+94 TTDDTQDQATEQ
-106 EQATAATAESEGDA
+106 EQATAPTAESEGDA

-126 APKVAQKANVAAASK
+126 APKVAKKANVVAAS
-141 ITGTWGT
+141 
-148 SSYTFDENTGVLTI
+148 
-162 GAGELSGNEESPWNS
+162 
-177 GTVNLEAIK
+177 
-186 KIVLSGKVVAPENS
+186 
-200 KFLFS
+200 
-205 TSTSGK
+205 
-211 DLTNVTEIEGL
+211 EI
-222 SQLDTSKVTAMSY
+222 
-235 MFYGMSSVTSLDVS
+235 
-249 SFDTSKVT
+249 
-257 TMDYMFKGMS
+257 
-267 RLTSLDVS
+267 
-275 GFDTSKV
+275 
-282 TEMSKMF
+282 
-289 ADTPLK
+289 
-295 KLILGDT
+295 
-302 FKFVGVEGSLT
+302 
-313 SAWKREDGKG
+313 
-323 KAYTAEDFMKNYGT
+323 
-337 GDLTAGTYVSVE
+337 
-349 IGTWGTS
+349 
-356 PYNFDETTGTLT
+356 
-368 IEAGELSGYKESPWS
+368 
-383 ENKKVDAKAIKKIVL
+383 
-398 SGKVVAPENSF
+398 
-409 LLFSG
+409 
-414 NTSAD
+414 
-419 KPTNVT
+419 
-425 EIEGLSQ
+425 
-432 LDTSNVTDMSKMFK
+432 
-446 GMSSIT
+446 
-452 SLDVSGFD
+452 
-460 TSKVTNMQHMFSG
+460 
-473 MSSVT
+473 
-478 SLDLSNFDT
+478 
-487 SKVTNMNYMFAD
+487 
-499 TPLKKLILGDTFKF
+499 
-513 VGGAGALT
+513 
-521 STWMR
+521 
-526 EDGKGTFYSAAD
+526 
-538 FMKNYGTGDL
+538 
-548 TAGTY
+548 
-553 VSVETDTWGTSPYM
+553 
-567 FDEDTGTLT
+567 
-576 IGAGKLSGYKES
+576 
-588 PWSSDKVDSK
+588 
-598 AIKKIVL
+598 
-605 SGKVVAPENSMSLFS
+605 
-620 GKDTNHELT
+620 
-629 NVTEIEGLSQL
+629 
-640 DTSKVK
+640 
-646 NMSWMF
+646 
-652 CGLSSVTSLDISGFD
+652 
-667 TSNVTDMACMF
+667 
-678 YGMNSITSL
+678 
-687 EVSSFDTS
+687 
-695 NVKDMQKMF
+695 
-704 RHMSSVTSL
+704 
-713 DLSNFDTSEVTTMN
+713 
-727 YMFADTPL
+727 
-735 KKLILG
+735 
-741 DTFKFVDG
+741 
-749 TGALTSAWKR
+749 
-759 EDGKGKAYTAD
+759 
-770 DFIKNYGTGDLTA
+770 
-783 GTYVSATG
+783 
-791 WWGTSPYNFDENT
+791 
-804 GTLTIE
+804 
-810 AGELSGYAES
+810 
-820 PWNSGTVDI
+820 
-829 EAIKKIVLSGK
+829 
-840 VVAPE
+840 
-845 NSNYL
+845 
-850 FSTST
+850 
-855 ANNDLTNVTEIEGLS
+855 
-870 QLDTSN
+870 
-876 VTDMRYMFFGMSSVT
+876 
-891 GLDVSSFD
+891 
-899 TSNVTNMYD
+899 
-908 MFYNLSRVTSL
+908 
-919 DVSGFDTSNVT
+919 
-930 SMPYMFTNTSLKK
+930 
-943 LTLGDTFKFVNGE
+943 
-956 GDLTSAWKREDGK
+956 
-969 GTFYSAKD
+969 
-977 FMKNYGTGD
+977 
-986 LTAGTYVSVE
+986 

-1022 SYKESP
+1022 GYTESP
-1028 WSENKKVDAT
+1028 WSENKNVDAE

-1043 VLSGKVVAPE
+1043 VLSGKVVAPK
-1053 NSFLLF
+1053 NSRLLF
-1059 SGNTSADKPTNVT
+1059 SGNTPAEKLTNVT

-1084 VTDMSKMFKG
+1084 VTDMWKMFKD
-1094 MSSITSLDV
+1094 MSSI
-1103 SGFDTSKVT
+1103 
-1112 NMQHMFSGMS
+1112 
-1122 SVTSLDVSGF
+1122 TSLDVSGF
-1132 DTSNVTDMANMFRGM
+1132 DTSNVTDMRSMFYGM
-1147 SSVTSLDLSGFDTSK
+1147 SSVTSLDLSVFDTSN
-1162 VTDMSDMFLKAPL
+1162 VTTMQDMFKDTPL
-1175 KKLILGN
+1175 AKLTLGD
-1182 HFKAVGDTGLSAP
+1182 HFKAVGDTKLSAP
-1195 KALNDGDQLTGNWIR
+1195 KALNEGDQLTGNWIR

-1341 STITGTYTGDIHKGK
+1341 STITGSYTGDIHKGK

-1490 EIGVTIQTPT
+1490 EIDVTIQTPT

-1507 YKLGTQTIKGAYGS
+1507 YKIGTQTIKGAYGS

>member
-32 TMALADTLTPTAET
+32 TMALADTLSPTAET
-46 ATEQTQANEAKEAID
+46 ATEQTQANEAKEVID

-67 TEPLVNPT
+67 TDPLVNPT
-75 DSTTTASDSLAT
+75 DSTTTASDSLAPT
-87 TEEAADE
+87 DEATDE
-94 TTENTQEQAIEQ
+94 TTDDTQ
-106 EQATAATAESEGDA
+106 EQATAPTAESEGDA

-126 APKVAQKANVAAASK
+126 APKVAQKSNVAAASE

-162 GAGELSGNEESPWNS
+162 GAGELSGYKESPWYGNKKVDPKAIKKIVLSGKVVAPEDSKSLFSGYYLMNATEIEGFSQLNTSNVTNMESMFKGMRNMTSLDLSGFDTSNVTNMEYMFNEMSSLTSLDLSGFDTSNATDMEYMFANTPLKKLILGDTFKFVEAFYGKAGLTSAWKREDGKGKAYTAEDFMDNYGTGDLTAGTYVSATGWWGTSPYNFDENTGTLTIGAGELSGYEESPWNS
-177 GTVNLEAIK
+177 GTVDLEAIK
-186 KIVLSGKVVAPENS
+186 KIVLSGKVVAPEDS
-200 KFLFS
+200 RYLFS
-205 TSTSGK
+205 TSTPGK

-222 SQLDTSKVTAMSY
+222 SQLDTSNVTTMRY

-249 SFDTSKVT
+249 SFDTSKAT
-257 TMDYMFKGMS
+257 DMGYMFRNMS
-267 RLTSLDVS
+267 SVTSLDVS

-282 TEMSKMF
+282 KDMGYMF
-289 ADTPLK
+289 
-295 KLILGDT
+295 
-302 FKFVGVEGSLT
+302 
-313 SAWKREDGKG
+313 R
-323 KAYTAEDFMKNYGT
+323 
-337 GDLTAGTYVSVE
+337 
-349 IGTWGTS
+349 
-356 PYNFDETTGTLT
+356 
-368 IEAGELSGYKESPWS
+368 
-383 ENKKVDAKAIKKIVL
+383 
-398 SGKVVAPENSF
+398 
-409 LLFSG
+409 
-414 NTSAD
+414 
-419 KPTNVT
+419 
-425 EIEGLSQ
+425 
-432 LDTSNVTDMSKMFK
+432 
-446 GMSSIT
+446 GM
-452 SLDVSGFD
+452 
-460 TSKVTNMQHMFSG
+460 N
-473 MSSVT
+473 SVT
-478 SLDLSNFDT
+478 SLDVSNFDT
-487 SKVTNMNYMFAD
+487 SKVTSMSYMFAD

-513 VGGAGALT
+513 VNGTGALT
-521 STWMR
+521 SAWKREDGKGKAYTADDFIKNYGTGDLTAGAYVSATGWWGTSPYNFDKNTGTLTIEAGELSGYEESPWNSGTVGLEVIKKIVLSGKVVAPENSKYLFTTNTVGKDLTNVTEIEGLSQLDTSNVTNMNAAFYGLSSVTSLDLSNFDTSKVTSMSNMFYKTPLKKLILGDTFKFVGGQGALTSAWMR

-538 FMKNYGTGDL
+538 FMNNYGTGDL

-576 IGAGKLSGYKES
+576 IGAGELSGYKES
-588 PWSSDKVDSK
+588 PWSSNKVDSE

-605 SGKVVAPENSMSLFS
+605 SGKVVAPEESLILFS
-620 GKDTNHELT
+620 GNDTNHELT

-652 CGLSSVTSLDISGFD
+652 CGLSSVTSLDVSG
-667 TSNVTDMACMF
+667 
-678 YGMNSITSL
+678 
-687 EVSSFDTS
+687 FDTS
-695 NVKDMQKMF
+695 NVKDMSNMF
-704 RHMSSVTSL
+704 RNMSSVTSL
-713 DLSNFDTSEVTTMN
+713 DVSSFDTSKVTDMGN
-727 YMFADTPL
+727 MFAGTPL

-741 DTFKFVDG
+741 DTFKFVETDG
-749 TGALTSAWKR
+749 KNASLTSAW
-759 EDGKGKAYTAD
+759 
-770 DFIKNYGTGDLTA
+770 
-783 GTYVSATG
+783 
-791 WWGTSPYNFDENT
+791 
-804 GTLTIE
+804 
-810 AGELSGYAES
+810 
-820 PWNSGTVDI
+820 
-829 EAIKKIVLSGK
+829 
-840 VVAPE
+840 
-845 NSNYL
+845 
-850 FSTST
+850 
-855 ANNDLTNVTEIEGLS
+855 
-870 QLDTSN
+870 
-876 VTDMRYMFFGMSSVT
+876 M
-891 GLDVSSFD
+891 
-899 TSNVTNMYD
+899 
-908 MFYNLSRVTSL
+908 
-919 DVSGFDTSNVT
+919 
-930 SMPYMFTNTSLKK
+930 
-943 LTLGDTFKFVNGE
+943 
-956 GDLTSAWKREDGK
+956 REDGK
-969 GTFYSAKD
+969 GTFYSAAD

-1009 NTGVLTIGAGELS
+1009 NTGVLTIEAGELS
-1022 SYKESP
+1022 GYEESP
-1028 WSENKKVDAT
+1028 WNSDKVDIK

-1053 NSFLLF
+1053 NANLLF
-1059 SGNTSADKPTNVT
+1059 TGSISKGNLMNVT

-1084 VTDMSKMFKG
+1084 VTAMQSMFYG
-1094 MSSITSLDV
+1094 L
-1103 SGFDTSKVT
+1103 
-1112 NMQHMFSGMS
+1112 S

-1132 DTSNVTDMANMFRGM
+1132 DTSNVTTMENMFYNI
-1147 SSVTSLDLSGFDTSK
+1147 SSVTSLDVSSFDTSK
-1162 VTDMSDMFLKAPL
+1162 VTTMRSMFKNTPL
-1175 KKLILGN
+1175 AKLTLGD

-1427 VIEGSYTGDVYQG
+1427 VIEGNYTGDVYQG

-1490 EIGVTIQTPT
+1490 EIDVTIQTPT

>member
-46 ATEQTQANEAKEAID
+46 ATEQTQANEAKEVID

-67 TEPLVNPT
+67 TDPLVNPT

-87 TEEAADE
+87 TDE
-94 TTENTQEQAIEQ
+94 TTDDTQDQATEQ
-106 EQATAATAESEGDA
+106 EQATAPTAESEGDA

-126 APKVAQKANVAAASK
+126 APKVAKKANVVAASE

-148 SSYTFDENTGVLTI
+148 SPYTFDENTGVLTI
-162 GAGELSGNEESPWNS
+162 GAGELSGYTESPWSENKN
-177 GTVNLEAIK
+177 VDAEAIK
-186 KIVLSGKVVAPENS
+186 KIVLSGKVVAPKNSRLLFSGNTPAEKLTNVTEIEGLSQLDTSNVTDMWKMFKDMSSITSLDVSGFDTSNVTDMRSMFYGMSSVTSLDVSNFDTSKVTFMSYMFADAPLKKLTLGDTFKFVEANASLTSAWKREDGKGTFYSAEDFMKNYGTGDLTAGTYVSVETDTWGTSPYMFDKDTGTLTIGAGELSGYKESPWSSNKVDNKAIKKIVLAGKVVAPENS
-200 KFLFS
+200 NYLFS
-205 TSTSGK
+205 TSTVGK

-222 SQLDTSKVTAMSY
+222 SQLDTSNVTDMSY
-235 MFYGMSSVTSLDVS
+235 MFFGMSSVTSLDVS
-249 SFDTSKVT
+249 SFDTSNVT
-257 TMDYMFKGMS
+257 TMSYMFYGMSSVTGLDVSNFDTSNVTTMGYMFKGMGS
-267 RLTSLDVS
+267 VTSLDLS
-275 GFDTSKV
+275 NFDTSNV
-282 TEMSKMF
+282 TDMTDMF
-289 ADTPLK
+289 FGTSLK

-302 FKFVGVEGSLT
+302 FKFVAGKGALT

-323 KAYTAEDFMKNYGT
+323 KAYTAADFMKNYGT

-368 IEAGELSGYKESPWS
+368 IEAGELSG
-383 ENKKVDAKAIKKIVL
+383 
-398 SGKVVAPENSF
+398 
-409 LLFSG
+409 
-414 NTSAD
+414 
-419 KPTNVT
+419 
-425 EIEGLSQ
+425 
-432 LDTSNVTDMSKMFK
+432 
-446 GMSSIT
+446 
-452 SLDVSGFD
+452 
-460 TSKVTNMQHMFSG
+460 
-473 MSSVT
+473 
-478 SLDLSNFDT
+478 
-487 SKVTNMNYMFAD
+487 
-499 TPLKKLILGDTFKF
+499 F
-513 VGGAGALT
+513 V
-521 STWMR
+521 
-526 EDGKGTFYSAAD
+526 
-538 FMKNYGTGDL
+538 
-548 TAGTY
+548 
-553 VSVETDTWGTSPYM
+553 
-567 FDEDTGTLT
+567 
-576 IGAGKLSGYKES
+576 
-588 PWSSDKVDSK
+588 
-598 AIKKIVL
+598 
-605 SGKVVAPENSMSLFS
+605 
-620 GKDTNHELT
+620 
-629 NVTEIEGLSQL
+629 
-640 DTSKVK
+640 
-646 NMSWMF
+646 
-652 CGLSSVTSLDISGFD
+652 
-667 TSNVTDMACMF
+667 
-678 YGMNSITSL
+678 
-687 EVSSFDTS
+687 
-695 NVKDMQKMF
+695 
-704 RHMSSVTSL
+704 
-713 DLSNFDTSEVTTMN
+713 
-727 YMFADTPL
+727 
-735 KKLILG
+735 
-741 DTFKFVDG
+741 
-749 TGALTSAWKR
+749 
-759 EDGKGKAYTAD
+759 
-770 DFIKNYGTGDLTA
+770 
-783 GTYVSATG
+783 
-791 WWGTSPYNFDENT
+791 
-804 GTLTIE
+804 
-810 AGELSGYAES
+810 
-820 PWNSGTVDI
+820 
-829 EAIKKIVLSGK
+829 
-840 VVAPE
+840 
-845 NSNYL
+845 
-850 FSTST
+850 
-855 ANNDLTNVTEIEGLS
+855 
-870 QLDTSN
+870 
-876 VTDMRYMFFGMSSVT
+876 
-891 GLDVSSFD
+891 
-899 TSNVTNMYD
+899 
-908 MFYNLSRVTSL
+908 
-919 DVSGFDTSNVT
+919 
-930 SMPYMFTNTSLKK
+930 
-943 LTLGDTFKFVNGE
+943 
-956 GDLTSAWKREDGK
+956 
-969 GTFYSAKD
+969 
-977 FMKNYGTGD
+977 
-986 LTAGTYVSVE
+986 
-996 TGTWGTSPYTFDE
+996 
-1009 NTGVLTIGAGELS
+1009 
-1022 SYKESP
+1022 ESP

-1084 VTDMSKMFKG
+1084 VTDMWKMFKG

-1147 SSVTSLDLSGFDTSK
+1147 SSVTSLDVSGFDTSN
-1162 VTDMSDMFLKAPL
+1162 VTTMENMFYNISSVTSLDLSVFDTSNVTTMQDMFKDTPL
-1175 KKLILGN
+1175 AKLTLGD
-1182 HFKAVGDTGLSAP
+1182 HFKAVGDTKLSAP
-1195 KALNDGDQLTGNWIR
+1195 KALNEGDQLTGNWIR

-1427 VIEGSYTGDVYQG
+1427 VIEGNYTGDVYQG

-1453 SFKDGKFSYYVGNL
+1453 SFKDGKFSYYVG
-1467 KVSED
+1467 
-1472 DQVVLMGANNRGQ
+1472 
-1485 QIPGS
+1485 
-1490 EIGVTIQTPT
+1490 
-1500 AEINELT
+1500 
-1507 YKLGTQTIKGAYGS
+1507 
-1521 DTQVHQGHLFVN
+1521 
-1533 GKLISKGGSF
+1533 
-1543 KDGAISYYVKPDLI
+1543 
-1557 KADDQVT
+1557 
-1564 MNFYD
+1564 
-1569 GSGNLLAEN
+1569 
-1578 QTVSV
+1578 
-1583 N
+1583 

>member
-1 MSKKKLTAK
+1 
-10 RKKQLLTMFAVAGVM
+10 MFAVAGVM

-46 ATEQTQANEAKEAID
+46 ATEQTQANEAKEVID

-67 TEPLVNPT
+67 TDPLVNPT

-87 TEEAADE
+87 TDE
-94 TTENTQEQAIEQ
+94 TTDDTQDQATEQ
-106 EQATAATAESEGDA
+106 EQATAPTAESEGDA

-126 APKVAQKANVAAASK
+126 APKVAKKANVVAASE

-148 SSYTFDENTGVLTI
+148 SPYTFDENTGVLTI
-162 GAGELSGNEESPWNS
+162 GAGELSGYTESPWSENKN
-177 GTVNLEAIK
+177 VDAEAIK
-186 KIVLSGKVVAPENS
+186 KIVLSGKVVAPKNSRLLFSGNTPAEKLTNVTEIEGLSQLDTSNVTDMWKMFKDMSSITSLDVSGFDTSNVTDMRSMFYGMSSVTSLDVSNFDTSKVTFMSYMFADAPLKKLTLGDTFKFVEANASLTSAWKREDGKGTFYSAEDFMKNYGTGDLTAGTYVSVETDTWGTSPYMFDKDTGTLTIGAGELSGYKESPWSSNKVDNKAIKKIVLAGKVVAPENS
-200 KFLFS
+200 NYLFS
-205 TSTSGK
+205 TSTVGK

-222 SQLDTSKVTAMSY
+222 SQLDTSNVTDMSY
-235 MFYGMSSVTSLDVS
+235 MFFGMSSVTSLDVS
-249 SFDTSKVT
+249 SFDTSNVT
-257 TMDYMFKGMS
+257 TMSYMFYGMSSVTGLDVSNFDTSNVTTMGYMFKGMGS
-267 RLTSLDVS
+267 VTSLDLS
-275 GFDTSKV
+275 NFDTSNV
-282 TEMSKMF
+282 TDMTDMF
-289 ADTPLK
+289 FGTSLK

-302 FKFVGVEGSLT
+302 FKFVAGKGALT

-323 KAYTAEDFMKNYGT
+323 KAYTAADFMKNYGT
-337 GDLTAGTYVSVE
+337 GDLTAGSYVSVE

-368 IEAGELSGYKESPWS
+368 IEAGELSG
-383 ENKKVDAKAIKKIVL
+383 
-398 SGKVVAPENSF
+398 
-409 LLFSG
+409 
-414 NTSAD
+414 
-419 KPTNVT
+419 
-425 EIEGLSQ
+425 
-432 LDTSNVTDMSKMFK
+432 
-446 GMSSIT
+446 
-452 SLDVSGFD
+452 
-460 TSKVTNMQHMFSG
+460 
-473 MSSVT
+473 
-478 SLDLSNFDT
+478 
-487 SKVTNMNYMFAD
+487 
-499 TPLKKLILGDTFKF
+499 F
-513 VGGAGALT
+513 V
-521 STWMR
+521 
-526 EDGKGTFYSAAD
+526 
-538 FMKNYGTGDL
+538 
-548 TAGTY
+548 
-553 VSVETDTWGTSPYM
+553 
-567 FDEDTGTLT
+567 
-576 IGAGKLSGYKES
+576 
-588 PWSSDKVDSK
+588 
-598 AIKKIVL
+598 
-605 SGKVVAPENSMSLFS
+605 
-620 GKDTNHELT
+620 
-629 NVTEIEGLSQL
+629 
-640 DTSKVK
+640 
-646 NMSWMF
+646 
-652 CGLSSVTSLDISGFD
+652 
-667 TSNVTDMACMF
+667 
-678 YGMNSITSL
+678 
-687 EVSSFDTS
+687 
-695 NVKDMQKMF
+695 
-704 RHMSSVTSL
+704 
-713 DLSNFDTSEVTTMN
+713 
-727 YMFADTPL
+727 
-735 KKLILG
+735 
-741 DTFKFVDG
+741 
-749 TGALTSAWKR
+749 
-759 EDGKGKAYTAD
+759 
-770 DFIKNYGTGDLTA
+770 
-783 GTYVSATG
+783 
-791 WWGTSPYNFDENT
+791 
-804 GTLTIE
+804 
-810 AGELSGYAES
+810 
-820 PWNSGTVDI
+820 
-829 EAIKKIVLSGK
+829 
-840 VVAPE
+840 
-845 NSNYL
+845 
-850 FSTST
+850 
-855 ANNDLTNVTEIEGLS
+855 
-870 QLDTSN
+870 
-876 VTDMRYMFFGMSSVT
+876 
-891 GLDVSSFD
+891 
-899 TSNVTNMYD
+899 
-908 MFYNLSRVTSL
+908 
-919 DVSGFDTSNVT
+919 
-930 SMPYMFTNTSLKK
+930 
-943 LTLGDTFKFVNGE
+943 
-956 GDLTSAWKREDGK
+956 
-969 GTFYSAKD
+969 
-977 FMKNYGTGD
+977 
-986 LTAGTYVSVE
+986 
-996 TGTWGTSPYTFDE
+996 
-1009 NTGVLTIGAGELS
+1009 
-1022 SYKESP
+1022 ESP

-1147 SSVTSLDLSGFDTSK
+1147 SSVTSLDVSGFDTSN
-1162 VTDMSDMFLKAPL
+1162 VTTMENMFYNISSVTSLDLSVFDTSNVTTMQDMFKDTPL
-1175 KKLILGN
+1175 AKLTLGD
-1182 HFKAVGDTGLSAP
+1182 HFKAVGDTKLSAP
-1195 KALNDGDQLTGNWIR
+1195 KALNEGDQLTGNWIR

-1427 VIEGSYTGDVYQG
+1427 VIEGNYTGDVYQG

-1490 EIGVTIQTPT
+1490 EIDVTIQTPT

-1507 YKLGTQTIKGAYGS
+1507 YKIGTQTIKGAYGS

-1533 GKLISKGGSF
+1533 GTLISKGGSF

>member
-1 MSKKKLTAK
+1 
-10 RKKQLLTMFAVAGVM
+10 MFAVAGVM

-46 ATEQTQANEAKEAID
+46 ATEQTQANEAKEVID

-67 TEPLVNPT
+67 TDPLVNPT

-87 TEEAADE
+87 TDE
-94 TTENTQEQAIEQ
+94 TTDDTQDQATEQ
-106 EQATAATAESEGDA
+106 EQATAPTAESEGDA

-126 APKVAQKANVAAASK
+126 APKVAKKANVVAASE

-148 SSYTFDENTGVLTI
+148 SPYTFDENTGVLTI
-162 GAGELSGNEESPWNS
+162 GAGELSGYTESPWSENKN
-177 GTVNLEAIK
+177 VDAEAIK
-186 KIVLSGKVVAPENS
+186 KIVLSGKVVAPKNSRLLFSGNTPAEKLTNVTEIEGLSQLDTSNVTDMWKMFKDMSSITSLDVSGFDTSNVTDMRSMFYGMSSVTSLDVSNFDTSKVTFMSYMFADAPLKKLTLGDTFKFVEANASLTSAWKREDGKGTFYSAEDFMKNYGTGDLTAGTYVSVETDTWGTSPYMFDKDTGTLTIGAGELSGYKESPWSSNKVDNKAIKKIVLAGKVVAPENS
-200 KFLFS
+200 NYLFS
-205 TSTSGK
+205 TSTVGK

-222 SQLDTSKVTAMSY
+222 SQLDTSNVTDMSYMFFGMSSVTSLDVSIFDTSNVTTMSY
-235 MFYGMSSVTSLDVS
+235 MFYGMSSVTGLDVS
-249 SFDTSKVT
+249 NFDTSNVT
-257 TMDYMFKGMS
+257 TMGYMFKGMGS
-267 RLTSLDVS
+267 VTSLDLS
-275 GFDTSKV
+275 NFDTSNV
-282 TEMSKMF
+282 TDMTDMF
-289 ADTPLK
+289 FGTSLK

-302 FKFVGVEGSLT
+302 FKFVAGKGALT

-323 KAYTAEDFMKNYGT
+323 KAYTAADFMKNYGT

-356 PYNFDETTGTLT
+356 PYNFDETTGILT
-368 IEAGELSGYKESPWS
+368 IEAGELSG
-383 ENKKVDAKAIKKIVL
+383 
-398 SGKVVAPENSF
+398 
-409 LLFSG
+409 
-414 NTSAD
+414 
-419 KPTNVT
+419 
-425 EIEGLSQ
+425 
-432 LDTSNVTDMSKMFK
+432 
-446 GMSSIT
+446 
-452 SLDVSGFD
+452 
-460 TSKVTNMQHMFSG
+460 
-473 MSSVT
+473 
-478 SLDLSNFDT
+478 
-487 SKVTNMNYMFAD
+487 
-499 TPLKKLILGDTFKF
+499 F
-513 VGGAGALT
+513 V
-521 STWMR
+521 
-526 EDGKGTFYSAAD
+526 
-538 FMKNYGTGDL
+538 
-548 TAGTY
+548 
-553 VSVETDTWGTSPYM
+553 
-567 FDEDTGTLT
+567 
-576 IGAGKLSGYKES
+576 
-588 PWSSDKVDSK
+588 
-598 AIKKIVL
+598 
-605 SGKVVAPENSMSLFS
+605 
-620 GKDTNHELT
+620 
-629 NVTEIEGLSQL
+629 
-640 DTSKVK
+640 
-646 NMSWMF
+646 
-652 CGLSSVTSLDISGFD
+652 
-667 TSNVTDMACMF
+667 
-678 YGMNSITSL
+678 
-687 EVSSFDTS
+687 
-695 NVKDMQKMF
+695 
-704 RHMSSVTSL
+704 
-713 DLSNFDTSEVTTMN
+713 
-727 YMFADTPL
+727 
-735 KKLILG
+735 
-741 DTFKFVDG
+741 
-749 TGALTSAWKR
+749 
-759 EDGKGKAYTAD
+759 
-770 DFIKNYGTGDLTA
+770 
-783 GTYVSATG
+783 
-791 WWGTSPYNFDENT
+791 
-804 GTLTIE
+804 
-810 AGELSGYAES
+810 
-820 PWNSGTVDI
+820 
-829 EAIKKIVLSGK
+829 
-840 VVAPE
+840 
-845 NSNYL
+845 
-850 FSTST
+850 
-855 ANNDLTNVTEIEGLS
+855 
-870 QLDTSN
+870 
-876 VTDMRYMFFGMSSVT
+876 
-891 GLDVSSFD
+891 
-899 TSNVTNMYD
+899 
-908 MFYNLSRVTSL
+908 
-919 DVSGFDTSNVT
+919 
-930 SMPYMFTNTSLKK
+930 
-943 LTLGDTFKFVNGE
+943 
-956 GDLTSAWKREDGK
+956 
-969 GTFYSAKD
+969 
-977 FMKNYGTGD
+977 
-986 LTAGTYVSVE
+986 
-996 TGTWGTSPYTFDE
+996 
-1009 NTGVLTIGAGELS
+1009 
-1022 SYKESP
+1022 ESP

-1147 SSVTSLDLSGFDTSK
+1147 SSVTSLDVSGFDTSN
-1162 VTDMSDMFLKAPL
+1162 VTTMENMFYNISSVTSLDLSVFDTSNVTTMQDMFKDTPL
-1175 KKLILGN
+1175 AKLTLGD
-1182 HFKAVGDTGLSAP
+1182 HFKAVGDTKLSAP
-1195 KALNDGDQLTGNWIR
+1195 KALNEGDQLTGNWIR

-1356 LVVNGEVI
+1356 LVVNEEVI

-1427 VIEGSYTGDVYQG
+1427 VIEGNYTGNVYQG

-1490 EIGVTIQTPT
+1490 EIDVTIQTPT

-1507 YKLGTQTIKGAYGS
+1507 YKIGTQTIKGAYGS
-1521 DTQVHQGHLFVN
+1521 NTQVHQGHLFVN

>member
-46 ATEQTQANEAKEAID
+46 ATEQTQANEAKEVID

-75 DSTTTASDSLAT
+75 DSTTTTSDSLAT
-87 TEEAADE
+87 TDEATDE
-94 TTENTQEQAIEQ
+94 TTENTQEQAKEQ

-126 APKVAQKANVAAASK
+126 APKVAQKANVAATSE

-148 SSYTFDENTGVLTI
+148 SPYTFDENTGVLTI
-162 GAGELSGNEESPWNS
+162 GAGELSGYKESPWNS
-177 GTVNLEAIK
+177 KKVDAKSIK
-186 KIVLSGKVVAPENS
+186 KIVLSGKVVAPEDS
-200 KFLFS
+200 RRLFS
-205 TSTSGK
+205 YSY
-211 DLTNVTEIEGL
+211 LTNVTEIEGL
-222 SQLDTSKVTAMSY
+222 SQLDTSNVTNMEY
-235 MFYGMSSVTSLDVS
+235 MFHGMRSVTSLDVS
-249 SFDTSKVT
+249 GFDTSNVT
-257 TMDYMFKGMS
+257 NMDAMFYSMS
-267 RLTSLDVS
+267 NVTSLDVS

-282 TEMSKMF
+282 TEMAFMFDSMSRLTSLDLNSFDTSKVTVMDSMFFGMQSLTSLDISGFDTSNVAYMGDMFRRMSSLTSLDLSNFDTSKVTDMGGMF

-302 FKFVGVEGSLT
+302 FKFVESGSKNAKLT
-313 SAWKREDGKG
+313 SVWKRADGKG
-323 KAYTAEDFMKNYGT
+323 KVYT
-337 GDLTAGTYVSVE
+337 
-349 IGTWGTS
+349 
-356 PYNFDETTGTLT
+356 
-368 IEAGELSGYKESPWS
+368 
-383 ENKKVDAKAIKKIVL
+383 
-398 SGKVVAPENSF
+398 
-409 LLFSG
+409 
-414 NTSAD
+414 
-419 KPTNVT
+419 
-425 EIEGLSQ
+425 
-432 LDTSNVTDMSKMFK
+432 
-446 GMSSIT
+446 
-452 SLDVSGFD
+452 
-460 TSKVTNMQHMFSG
+460 
-473 MSSVT
+473 
-478 SLDLSNFDT
+478 
-487 SKVTNMNYMFAD
+487 
-499 TPLKKLILGDTFKF
+499 
-513 VGGAGALT
+513 
-521 STWMR
+521 
-526 EDGKGTFYSAAD
+526 AAD
-538 FMKNYGTGDL
+538 FM
-548 TAGTY
+548 
-553 VSVETDTWGTSPYM
+553 
-567 FDEDTGTLT
+567 
-576 IGAGKLSGYKES
+576 
-588 PWSSDKVDSK
+588 
-598 AIKKIVL
+598 
-605 SGKVVAPENSMSLFS
+605 
-620 GKDTNHELT
+620 
-629 NVTEIEGLSQL
+629 
-640 DTSKVK
+640 
-646 NMSWMF
+646 
-652 CGLSSVTSLDISGFD
+652 
-667 TSNVTDMACMF
+667 
-678 YGMNSITSL
+678 
-687 EVSSFDTS
+687 
-695 NVKDMQKMF
+695 
-704 RHMSSVTSL
+704 
-713 DLSNFDTSEVTTMN
+713 
-727 YMFADTPL
+727 
-735 KKLILG
+735 
-741 DTFKFVDG
+741 
-749 TGALTSAWKR
+749 
-759 EDGKGKAYTAD
+759 
-770 DFIKNYGTGDLTA
+770 KNYGTGDLTA

-810 AGELSGYAES
+810 AGELSGYEKS
-820 PWNSGTVDI
+820 PWNSGTVDY

-840 VVAPE
+840 VVAPKY
-845 NSNYL
+845 SGYL
-850 FSTST
+850 FSST
-855 ANNDLTNVTEIEGLS
+855 YTGKQLKNVTEIEGLS

-876 VTDMRYMFFGMSSVT
+876 VTDMRCMFSDMRSVI
-891 GLDVSSFD
+891 
-899 TSNVTNMYD
+899 N
-908 MFYNLSRVTSL
+908 L

-930 SMPYMFTNTSLKK
+930 SMNYMFKNMSSITSLDVSGVDTSNVTGMYTMFQGLSRVTSLDLSNFDTHKVTDMRDMFVDTPLKK
-943 LTLGDTFKFVNGE
+943 LILGDTFKFVESGSENAK
-956 GDLTSAWKREDGK
+956 LTSAWKREDGTGK
-969 GTFYSAKD
+969 VYTAED

-996 TGTWGTSPYTFDE
+996 TGTWSTSPYMFDE
-1009 NTGVLTIGAGELS
+1009 NTGVLTIEAGELS
-1022 SYKESP
+1022 GYEESP
-1028 WSENKKVDAT
+1028 WNSDKVDSE

-1053 NSFLLF
+1053 DSAYLF
-1059 SGNTSADKPTNVT
+1059 SSDLTGSKYLNNLT
-1072 EIEGLSQ
+1072 EIEGLNQ

-1084 VTDMSKMFKG
+1084 VTNMREMFKE
-1094 MSSITSLDV
+1094 MSNLTSLDV
-1103 SGFDTSKVT
+1103 SSFDTSKVT
-1112 NMQHMFSGMS
+1112 VMSYMFLGMKNITNLDVNGWNTSNVTSMYGMFSGMS

-1132 DTSNVTDMANMFRGM
+1132 DTCNVTTMREMFREMGNL
-1147 SSVTSLDLSGFDTSK
+1147 TSLDLSGFDTSN
-1162 VTDMSDMFLKAPL
+1162 VTDMSTMFYDMDNSTSLDVSSFDTSKVTTMGSMFKNTPL
-1175 KKLILGN
+1175 AKLTLGD

-1341 STITGTYTGDIHKGK
+1341 STITGSYTGDIHKGK

-1427 VIEGSYTGDVYQG
+1427 VIEGNYTGDVYQG

-1490 EIGVTIQTPT
+1490 EIDVTIQTPT

-1507 YKLGTQTIKGAYGS
+1507 YKIGTQTIKGAYGS

>member
-432 LDTSNVTDMSKMFK
+432 LDTS
-446 GMSSIT
+446 
-452 SLDVSGFD
+452 
-460 TSKVTNMQHMFSG
+460 
-473 MSSVT
+473 
-478 SLDLSNFDT
+478 
-487 SKVTNMNYMFAD
+487 
-499 TPLKKLILGDTFKF
+499 
-513 VGGAGALT
+513 
-521 STWMR
+521 
-526 EDGKGTFYSAAD
+526 
-538 FMKNYGTGDL
+538 
-548 TAGTY
+548 
-553 VSVETDTWGTSPYM
+553 
-567 FDEDTGTLT
+567 
-576 IGAGKLSGYKES
+576 
-588 PWSSDKVDSK
+588 
-598 AIKKIVL
+598 
-605 SGKVVAPENSMSLFS
+605 
-620 GKDTNHELT
+620 
-629 NVTEIEGLSQL
+629 
-640 DTSKVK
+640 KVK

-919 DVSGFDTSNVT
+919 DVSGFDTSKVTNMYGMFNGMSNLTSLDLSSFDTSNVT

>member
-25 GNTGIAP
+25 GNAGIAP
-32 TMALADTLTPTAET
+32 TMALADTLSPTAET
-46 ATEQTQANEAKEAID
+46 ATEQTQANEAKEVID

-75 DSTTTASDSLAT
+75 DSTTTTSDSLAQT
-87 TEEAADE
+87 DE
-94 TTENTQEQAIEQ
+94 TTDDTQDQATEQ

-126 APKVAQKANVAAASK
+126 APKVAQKANVAATSE

-148 SSYTFDENTGVLTI
+148 SPYTFDENTGVLTI
-162 GAGELSGNEESPWNS
+162 GAGELSGYKESPWIS
-177 GTVNLEAIK
+177 GTVDLEAIK
-186 KIVLSGKVVAPENS
+186 KIVLAGKVVAPEDS
-200 KFLFS
+200 SYLFS
-205 TSTSGK
+205 TGTPGK

-222 SQLDTSKVTAMSY
+222 SQLDTSNVTTMSN

-257 TMDYMFKGMS
+257 DMGFMFKDMS
-267 RLTSLDVS
+267 NITSLDVS
-275 GFDTSKV
+275 GFDTS
-282 TEMSKMF
+282 
-289 ADTPLK
+289 
-295 KLILGDT
+295 
-302 FKFVGVEGSLT
+302 
-313 SAWKREDGKG
+313 
-323 KAYTAEDFMKNYGT
+323 
-337 GDLTAGTYVSVE
+337 
-349 IGTWGTS
+349 
-356 PYNFDETTGTLT
+356 
-368 IEAGELSGYKESPWS
+368 
-383 ENKKVDAKAIKKIVL
+383 
-398 SGKVVAPENSF
+398 
-409 LLFSG
+409 
-414 NTSAD
+414 
-419 KPTNVT
+419 NVT
-425 EIEGLSQ
+425 YM
-432 LDTSNVTDMSKMFK
+432 TYMFKDMSN
-446 GMSSIT
+446 IT

-460 TSKVTNMQHMFSG
+460 TSKVNDMA
-473 MSSVT
+473 
-478 SLDLSNFDT
+478 D
-487 SKVTNMNYMFAD
+487 MFAD
-499 TPLKKLILGDTFKF
+499 TSLKKLILGDTFKF
-513 VGGAGALT
+513 V
-521 STWMR
+521 
-526 EDGKGTFYSAAD
+526 
-538 FMKNYGTGDL
+538 
-548 TAGTY
+548 
-553 VSVETDTWGTSPYM
+553 
-567 FDEDTGTLT
+567 
-576 IGAGKLSGYKES
+576 ES
-588 PWSSDKVDSK
+588 
-598 AIKKIVL
+598 
-605 SGKVVAPENSMSLFS
+605 
-620 GKDTNHELT
+620 
-629 NVTEIEGLSQL
+629 
-640 DTSKVK
+640 
-646 NMSWMF
+646 
-652 CGLSSVTSLDISGFD
+652 
-667 TSNVTDMACMF
+667 F
-678 YGMNSITSL
+678 YG
-687 EVSSFDTS
+687 
-695 NVKDMQKMF
+695 K
-704 RHMSSVTSL
+704 
-713 DLSNFDTSEVTTMN
+713 
-727 YMFADTPL
+727 A
-735 KKLILG
+735 G
-741 DTFKFVDG
+741 
-749 TGALTSAWKR
+749 LTSAWKR
-759 EDGKGKAYTAD
+759 EDGKGKVYTAE
-770 DFIKNYGTGDLTA
+770 DFMNNYGTGDLTA

-810 AGELSGYAES
+810 AGELSGYEKS
-820 PWNSGTVDI
+820 PWNSGTVDY
-829 EAIKKIVLSGK
+829 EAIKKIVLAGK

-845 NSNYL
+845 DSSNL
-850 FSTST
+850 FSYSY
-855 ANNDLTNVTEIEGLS
+855 LKNVTEIDGLS

-876 VTDMRYMFFGMSSVT
+876 VTDMREMFRGMNSITS
-891 GLDVSSFD
+891 LDLSGFD
-899 TSNVTNMYD
+899 TSNVTNMKW
-908 MFYNLSRVTSL
+908 MF
-919 DVSGFDTSNVT
+919 G
-930 SMPYMFTNTSLKK
+930 
-943 LTLGDTFKFVNGE
+943 G
-956 GDLTSAWKREDGK
+956 
-969 GTFYSAKD
+969 
-977 FMKNYGTGD
+977 
-986 LTAGTYVSVE
+986 
-996 TGTWGTSPYTFDE
+996 
-1009 NTGVLTIGAGELS
+1009 
-1022 SYKESP
+1022 
-1028 WSENKKVDAT
+1028 
-1038 AIKKI
+1038 
-1043 VLSGKVVAPE
+1043 
-1053 NSFLLF
+1053 
-1059 SGNTSADKPTNVT
+1059 
-1072 EIEGLSQ
+1072 GLR
-1079 LDTSN
+1079 
-1084 VTDMSKMFKG
+1084 
-1094 MSSITSLDV
+1094 
-1103 SGFDTSKVT
+1103 
-1112 NMQHMFSGMS
+1112 
-1122 SVTSLDVSGF
+1122 SVTSLDLSGF
-1132 DTSNVTDMANMFRGM
+1132 DTSNVTDMYAMFYDM
-1147 SSVTSLDLSGFDTSK
+1147 SNLTSLDLSNFDTSK
-1162 VTDMSDMFLKAPL
+1162 VTDMSDMFLIVPL
-1175 KKLILGN
+1175 KKLILGD
-1182 HFKAVGDTGLSAP
+1182 HFKAVEDTKLSAP

-1217 YSPADFMT
+1217 YSPADFMA

-1490 EIGVTIQTPT
+1490 EIDVTIQTPT

-1507 YKLGTQTIKGAYGS
+1507 YKIGTQTIKGAYGS

>member
-1 MSKKKLTAK
+1 
-10 RKKQLLTMFAVAGVM
+10 M

-46 ATEQTQANEAKEAID
+46 ATEQTQANEAKEVID

-67 TEPLVNPT
+67 TDPLVNPT

-87 TEEAADE
+87 TDE
-94 TTENTQEQAIEQ
+94 TTDDTQDQATEQ
-106 EQATAATAESEGDA
+106 EQATAPTAESEGDA

-126 APKVAQKANVAAASK
+126 APKVAKKANVVAASE

-148 SSYTFDENTGVLTI
+148 SPYTFDENTGVLTI
-162 GAGELSGNEESPWNS
+162 GAGELSGYTESPWSENKN
-177 GTVNLEAIK
+177 VDAEAIK
-186 KIVLSGKVVAPENS
+186 KIVLSGKVVAPKNSRLLFSGNTPAEKLTNVTEIEGLSQLDTSNVTDMWKMFKDMSSITSLDVSGFDTSNVTDMRSMFYGMSSVTSLDVSNFDTSKVTFMSYMFADAPLKKLTLGDTFKFVEANASLTSAWKREDGKGTFYSAEDFMKNYGTGDLTAGTYVSVETDTWGTSPYMFDKDTGTLTIGAGELSGYKESPWSSNKVDNKAIKKIVLAGKVVAPENS
-200 KFLFS
+200 NYLFS
-205 TSTSGK
+205 TSTVGK

-222 SQLDTSKVTAMSY
+222 SQLDTSNVTDMSY
-235 MFYGMSSVTSLDVS
+235 MFFGMSSVTSLDVS
-249 SFDTSKVT
+249 SFDTSNVT
-257 TMDYMFKGMS
+257 TMSYMFYGMSSVTGLDVSNFDTSNVTTMGYMFKGMGS
-267 RLTSLDVS
+267 VTSLDLS
-275 GFDTSKV
+275 NFDTSNV
-282 TEMSKMF
+282 TDMTDMF
-289 ADTPLK
+289 FGTSLK

-302 FKFVGVEGSLT
+302 FKFVAGKGALT

-323 KAYTAEDFMKNYGT
+323 KAYTAADFMKNYGT

-368 IEAGELSGYKESPWS
+368 IEAGELSG
-383 ENKKVDAKAIKKIVL
+383 
-398 SGKVVAPENSF
+398 
-409 LLFSG
+409 
-414 NTSAD
+414 
-419 KPTNVT
+419 
-425 EIEGLSQ
+425 
-432 LDTSNVTDMSKMFK
+432 
-446 GMSSIT
+446 
-452 SLDVSGFD
+452 
-460 TSKVTNMQHMFSG
+460 
-473 MSSVT
+473 
-478 SLDLSNFDT
+478 
-487 SKVTNMNYMFAD
+487 
-499 TPLKKLILGDTFKF
+499 F
-513 VGGAGALT
+513 V
-521 STWMR
+521 
-526 EDGKGTFYSAAD
+526 
-538 FMKNYGTGDL
+538 
-548 TAGTY
+548 
-553 VSVETDTWGTSPYM
+553 
-567 FDEDTGTLT
+567 
-576 IGAGKLSGYKES
+576 
-588 PWSSDKVDSK
+588 
-598 AIKKIVL
+598 
-605 SGKVVAPENSMSLFS
+605 
-620 GKDTNHELT
+620 
-629 NVTEIEGLSQL
+629 
-640 DTSKVK
+640 
-646 NMSWMF
+646 
-652 CGLSSVTSLDISGFD
+652 
-667 TSNVTDMACMF
+667 
-678 YGMNSITSL
+678 
-687 EVSSFDTS
+687 
-695 NVKDMQKMF
+695 
-704 RHMSSVTSL
+704 
-713 DLSNFDTSEVTTMN
+713 
-727 YMFADTPL
+727 
-735 KKLILG
+735 
-741 DTFKFVDG
+741 
-749 TGALTSAWKR
+749 
-759 EDGKGKAYTAD
+759 
-770 DFIKNYGTGDLTA
+770 
-783 GTYVSATG
+783 
-791 WWGTSPYNFDENT
+791 
-804 GTLTIE
+804 
-810 AGELSGYAES
+810 
-820 PWNSGTVDI
+820 
-829 EAIKKIVLSGK
+829 
-840 VVAPE
+840 
-845 NSNYL
+845 
-850 FSTST
+850 
-855 ANNDLTNVTEIEGLS
+855 
-870 QLDTSN
+870 
-876 VTDMRYMFFGMSSVT
+876 
-891 GLDVSSFD
+891 
-899 TSNVTNMYD
+899 
-908 MFYNLSRVTSL
+908 
-919 DVSGFDTSNVT
+919 
-930 SMPYMFTNTSLKK
+930 
-943 LTLGDTFKFVNGE
+943 
-956 GDLTSAWKREDGK
+956 
-969 GTFYSAKD
+969 
-977 FMKNYGTGD
+977 
-986 LTAGTYVSVE
+986 
-996 TGTWGTSPYTFDE
+996 
-1009 NTGVLTIGAGELS
+1009 
-1022 SYKESP
+1022 ESP

-1147 SSVTSLDLSGFDTSK
+1147 SSVTSLDVSGFDTSN
-1162 VTDMSDMFLKAPL
+1162 VTTMENMFYNISSVTSLDLSVFDTSNVTTMQDMFKDTPL
-1175 KKLILGN
+1175 AKLTLGD
-1182 HFKAVGDTGLSAP
+1182 HFKAVGDTKLSAP
-1195 KALNDGDQLTGNWIR
+1195 KALNEGDQLTGNWIR

-1364 SWGGTYKD
+1364 SWDGTYKD

-1427 VIEGSYTGDVYQG
+1427 VIEGNYTGDVYQG

-1472 DQVVLMGANNRGQ
+1472 DQVVLM
-1485 QIPGS
+1485 
-1490 EIGVTIQTPT
+1490 
-1500 AEINELT
+1500 
-1507 YKLGTQTIKGAYGS
+1507 
-1521 DTQVHQGHLFVN
+1521 
-1533 GKLISKGGSF
+1533 
-1543 KDGAISYYVKPDLI
+1543 
-1557 KADDQVT
+1557 
-1564 MNFYD
+1564 
-1569 GSGNLLAEN
+1569 
-1578 QTVSV
+1578 
-1583 N
+1583 

>member
-1 MSKKKLTAK
+1 
-10 RKKQLLTMFAVAGVM
+10 MFAVAGVM

-46 ATEQTQANEAKEAID
+46 ATEQTQANEAKEVID

-67 TEPLVNPT
+67 TDPLVNPT

-87 TEEAADE
+87 TDE
-94 TTENTQEQAIEQ
+94 TTDDTQDQATEQ
-106 EQATAATAESEGDA
+106 EQATAPTAESEGDA

-126 APKVAQKANVAAASK
+126 APKVAKKANVVAASE

-148 SSYTFDENTGVLTI
+148 SPYTFDENTGVLTI
-162 GAGELSGNEESPWNS
+162 GAGELSGYTESPWSENKN
-177 GTVNLEAIK
+177 VDAEAIK
-186 KIVLSGKVVAPENS
+186 KIVLSGKVVAPKNSRLLFSGNTPAEKLTNVTEIEGLSQLDTSNVTDMWKMFKDMSSITSLDVSGFDTSNVTDMRSMFYGMSSVTSLDVSNFDTSKVTFMSYMFADAPLKKLTLGDTFKFVEANASLTSAWKREDGKGTFYSAEDFMKNYGTGDLTAGTYVSVETDTWGTSPYMFDKDTGTLTIGAGELSGYKESPWSSNKVDNKAIKKIVLAGKVVAPENS
-200 KFLFS
+200 NYLFS
-205 TSTSGK
+205 TSTVGK

-222 SQLDTSKVTAMSY
+222 SQLDTSNVTDMSY
-235 MFYGMSSVTSLDVS
+235 MFFGMSSVTSLDVS
-249 SFDTSKVT
+249 SFDTSNVT
-257 TMDYMFKGMS
+257 TMSYMFYGMSSVTGLDVSNFDTSNVTTMGYMFKGMGS
-267 RLTSLDVS
+267 VTSLDLS
-275 GFDTSKV
+275 NFDTSNV
-282 TEMSKMF
+282 TDMTDMF
-289 ADTPLK
+289 FGTSLK

-302 FKFVGVEGSLT
+302 FKFVAGKGALT

-323 KAYTAEDFMKNYGT
+323 KAYTAADFMKNYGT

-368 IEAGELSGYKESPWS
+368 IEAGELSG
-383 ENKKVDAKAIKKIVL
+383 
-398 SGKVVAPENSF
+398 
-409 LLFSG
+409 
-414 NTSAD
+414 
-419 KPTNVT
+419 
-425 EIEGLSQ
+425 
-432 LDTSNVTDMSKMFK
+432 
-446 GMSSIT
+446 
-452 SLDVSGFD
+452 
-460 TSKVTNMQHMFSG
+460 
-473 MSSVT
+473 
-478 SLDLSNFDT
+478 
-487 SKVTNMNYMFAD
+487 
-499 TPLKKLILGDTFKF
+499 F
-513 VGGAGALT
+513 V
-521 STWMR
+521 
-526 EDGKGTFYSAAD
+526 
-538 FMKNYGTGDL
+538 
-548 TAGTY
+548 
-553 VSVETDTWGTSPYM
+553 
-567 FDEDTGTLT
+567 
-576 IGAGKLSGYKES
+576 
-588 PWSSDKVDSK
+588 
-598 AIKKIVL
+598 
-605 SGKVVAPENSMSLFS
+605 
-620 GKDTNHELT
+620 
-629 NVTEIEGLSQL
+629 
-640 DTSKVK
+640 
-646 NMSWMF
+646 
-652 CGLSSVTSLDISGFD
+652 
-667 TSNVTDMACMF
+667 
-678 YGMNSITSL
+678 
-687 EVSSFDTS
+687 
-695 NVKDMQKMF
+695 
-704 RHMSSVTSL
+704 
-713 DLSNFDTSEVTTMN
+713 
-727 YMFADTPL
+727 
-735 KKLILG
+735 
-741 DTFKFVDG
+741 
-749 TGALTSAWKR
+749 
-759 EDGKGKAYTAD
+759 
-770 DFIKNYGTGDLTA
+770 
-783 GTYVSATG
+783 
-791 WWGTSPYNFDENT
+791 
-804 GTLTIE
+804 
-810 AGELSGYAES
+810 
-820 PWNSGTVDI
+820 
-829 EAIKKIVLSGK
+829 
-840 VVAPE
+840 
-845 NSNYL
+845 
-850 FSTST
+850 
-855 ANNDLTNVTEIEGLS
+855 
-870 QLDTSN
+870 
-876 VTDMRYMFFGMSSVT
+876 
-891 GLDVSSFD
+891 
-899 TSNVTNMYD
+899 
-908 MFYNLSRVTSL
+908 
-919 DVSGFDTSNVT
+919 
-930 SMPYMFTNTSLKK
+930 
-943 LTLGDTFKFVNGE
+943 
-956 GDLTSAWKREDGK
+956 
-969 GTFYSAKD
+969 
-977 FMKNYGTGD
+977 
-986 LTAGTYVSVE
+986 
-996 TGTWGTSPYTFDE
+996 
-1009 NTGVLTIGAGELS
+1009 
-1022 SYKESP
+1022 ESP

-1147 SSVTSLDLSGFDTSK
+1147 SSVTSLDVSGFDTSN
-1162 VTDMSDMFLKAPL
+1162 VTTMENMFYNISSVTSLDLSVFDTSNVTTMQDMFKDTPL
-1175 KKLILGN
+1175 AKLTLGD
-1182 HFKAVGDTGLSAP
+1182 HFKAVGDTKLSAP
-1195 KALNDGDQLTGNWIR
+1195 KALNEGDQLTGNWIR

-1364 SWGGTYKD
+1364 SWDGTYKD

-1427 VIEGSYTGDVYQG
+1427 VIEGNYTGDVYQG

-1490 EIGVTIQTPT
+1490 EIDVTIQTPT

-1507 YKLGTQTIKGAYGS
+1507 YKIGTQTIKGAYGS

>member
-46 ATEQTQANEAKEAID
+46 ATEQTQANEAKEVID

-67 TEPLVNPT
+67 TDPLVNPT

-87 TEEAADE
+87 TDEATDD
-94 TTENTQEQAIEQ
+94 TQDQATEQ
-106 EQATAATAESEGDA
+106 EQATAATVESEEDA

-126 APKVAQKANVAAASK
+126 APKVAQKANVAAASE

-148 SSYTFDENTGVLTI
+148 SPYTFDENTGVLTI
-162 GAGELSGNEESPWNS
+162 GEGELSSYKESPWNS
-177 GTVNLEAIK
+177 KKVDAKSIK
-186 KIVLSGKVVAPENS
+186 KIVLSGKVVAPEYS
-200 KFLFS
+200 GRLFS
-205 TSTSGK
+205 YSP
-211 DLTNVTEIEGL
+211 LTN
-222 SQLDTSKVTAMSY
+222 A
-235 MFYGMSSVTSLDVS
+235 
-249 SFDTSKVT
+249 
-257 TMDYMFKGMS
+257 
-267 RLTSLDVS
+267 
-275 GFDTSKV
+275 
-282 TEMSKMF
+282 
-289 ADTPLK
+289 
-295 KLILGDT
+295 
-302 FKFVGVEGSLT
+302 
-313 SAWKREDGKG
+313 
-323 KAYTAEDFMKNYGT
+323 
-337 GDLTAGTYVSVE
+337 
-349 IGTWGTS
+349 
-356 PYNFDETTGTLT
+356 
-368 IEAGELSGYKESPWS
+368 
-383 ENKKVDAKAIKKIVL
+383 
-398 SGKVVAPENSF
+398 
-409 LLFSG
+409 
-414 NTSAD
+414 
-419 KPTNVT
+419 T

-432 LDTSNVTDMSKMFK
+432 LDTSNVTNMEFMFD
-446 GMSSIT
+446 GMSSVT

-460 TSKVTNMQHMFSG
+460 TSNVTIMDYMFRG
-473 MSSVT
+473 MSNVT
-478 SLDLSNFDT
+478 SLDVSGFNTSKVTEMASMFDGMSRLTSLDLNSFDT
-487 SKVTNMNYMFAD
+487 SKVTVMESMFFGMQN
-499 TPLKKLILGDTFKF
+499 L
-513 VGGAGALT
+513 
-521 STWMR
+521 
-526 EDGKGTFYSAAD
+526 
-538 FMKNYGTGDL
+538 
-548 TAGTY
+548 
-553 VSVETDTWGTSPYM
+553 
-567 FDEDTGTLT
+567 
-576 IGAGKLSGYKES
+576 
-588 PWSSDKVDSK
+588 
-598 AIKKIVL
+598 
-605 SGKVVAPENSMSLFS
+605 
-620 GKDTNHELT
+620 
-629 NVTEIEGLSQL
+629 
-640 DTSKVK
+640 
-646 NMSWMF
+646 
-652 CGLSSVTSLDISGFD
+652 TSLDISGFD
-667 TSNVTDMACMF
+667 TSNVTDME
-678 YGMNSITSL
+678 Y
-687 EVSSFDTS
+687 
-695 NVKDMQKMF
+695 MF
-704 RHMSSVTSL
+704 RRMSSLTSL
-713 DLSNFDTSEVTTMN
+713 DLSNFDTSKVTHMGA
-727 YMFADTPL
+727 MFAATPL
-735 KKLILG
+735 KKLVLG
-741 DTFKFVDG
+741 DTFKFVKSANGLDVG
-749 TGALTSAWKR
+749 LTSAWKR
-759 EDGKGKAYTAD
+759 EDGKGKVYTAA
-770 DFIKNYGTGDLTA
+770 DFMNNYGTGDLTA

-810 AGELSGYAES
+810 AGELSGYEKS
-820 PWNSGTVDI
+820 PWNSGTVDY

-840 VVAPE
+840 VVAPKY
-845 NSNYL
+845 SGYL
-850 FSTST
+850 FSST
-855 ANNDLTNVTEIEGLS
+855 YTGKQLKNVTEIEGLS

-876 VTDMRYMFFGMSSVT
+876 VTDMRCMFSDMRSVIN
-891 GLDVSSFD
+891 LDVSGFD
-899 TSNVTNMYD
+899 TSNVTSMNYMFKNM
-908 MFYNLSRVTSL
+908 SSITSL

-930 SMPYMFTNTSLKK
+930 GMYTMFQGLSRVTSLDLSNFDTHKVTDMREMFVDTPLKK
-943 LTLGDTFKFVNGE
+943 LILGDTFKFVESGSENAK
-956 GDLTSAWKREDGK
+956 LTSAWKREDGTGK
-969 GTFYSAKD
+969 VYTAED

-996 TGTWGTSPYTFDE
+996 TGTWGTSPYMFDE
-1009 NTGVLTIGAGELS
+1009 NTGVLTIEAGELS
-1022 SYKESP
+1022 SSAESP
-1028 WSENKKVDAT
+1028 WNSDKVDSE

-1043 VLSGKVVAPE
+1043 VLAGKVVAPE
-1053 NSFLLF
+1053 DSAYLF
-1059 SGNTSADKPTNVT
+1059 SSDLTGSKYLNNLT
-1072 EIEGLSQ
+1072 EIEGLNQ

-1084 VTDMSKMFKG
+1084 VTNMSYMFKEMSNLTSLDVSSFDTSKVTDMSYMFYRNG
-1094 MSSITSLDV
+1094 VTSLDV

-1112 NMQHMFSGMS
+1112 VMSYMFLGMKNI
-1122 SVTSLDVSGF
+1122 TNLDVNGWN
-1132 DTSNVTDMANMFRGM
+1132 TSNVTSMYGMFSGM
-1147 SSVTSLDLSGFDTSK
+1147 SSVTSLDLSGFDTCNVTTMREMFREMGNLTSLDLSGFDTSN
-1162 VTDMSDMFLKAPL
+1162 VTDMSTMFYDMDNLTSLDVSSFDTSKVTTMGSMFKNTPL
-1175 KKLILGN
+1175 AKLTLGD
-1182 HFKAVGDTGLSAP
+1182 HFKAVEDTGLSAP

-1324 SESSGSIDQVDT
+1324 SESSGSIDQVDA
-1336 YKLGD
+1336 YQLGD

-1356 LVVNGEVI
+1356 LVVNGEVV

-1507 YKLGTQTIKGAYGS
+1507 YKIGTQTIKGAYGS

>member
-67 TEPLVNPT
+67 TDPLVNPT
-75 DSTTTASDSLAT
+75 DSTTTTSDSLAPT
-87 TEEAADE
+87 DEATDE
-94 TTENTQEQAIEQ
+94 TTDDTQ
-106 EQATAATAESEGDA
+106 EQATAPTAESEGNA

-162 GAGELSGNEESPWNS
+162 GAGELSGYKESPWESKTVDNKAIKKIVLSGKIVAPEDSSFLFSSTLLYNLTEVEGLSQLDTSNVTKMQFMFNGMSNITSLDLSGFDTSNVTAMHYMFYGMRSLTSLDLSGFDTSNVTDMDRMFLDTSLKKLILGDTFKFVETDVKNARLTSAWKREDGKGKAYTAADFMKNYGTGDLTAGTYVSATGWWGTSPYNFDKNTGTLTIEAGELSGYEESPWNS
-177 GTVNLEAIK
+177 GTVNLEAIR

-211 DLTNVTEIEGL
+211 DLTNVTKIEGL
-222 SQLDTSKVTAMSY
+222 SQLDTSKVTAMNY
-235 MFYGMSSVTSLDVS
+235 MFYGMSSLTSLDVS
-249 SFDTSKVT
+249 SFDTSNVT

-383 ENKKVDAKAIKKIVL
+383 SNKVDSKAIKKIVL
-398 SGKVVAPENSF
+398 AGKVVAPEES
-409 LLFSG
+409 LILFSG
-414 NTSAD
+414 NDTNHEL
-419 KPTNVT
+419 TNVI

-432 LDTSNVTDMSKMFK
+432 LDTSKVKNMSWMFC
-446 GMSSIT
+446 GLSSVT

-460 TSKVTNMQHMFSG
+460 TSNVKDMSNMFRN

-487 SKVTNMNYMFAD
+487 SEVTTMNYMFDD

-513 VGGAGALT
+513 VETDGKNASLT
-521 STWMR
+521 SAWMR

-576 IGAGKLSGYKES
+576 IGAGELSGFVES
-588 PWSSDKVDSK
+588 PW
-598 AIKKIVL
+598 
-605 SGKVVAPENSMSLFS
+605 
-620 GKDTNHELT
+620 
-629 NVTEIEGLSQL
+629 
-640 DTSKVK
+640 
-646 NMSWMF
+646 
-652 CGLSSVTSLDISGFD
+652 
-667 TSNVTDMACMF
+667 
-678 YGMNSITSL
+678 
-687 EVSSFDTS
+687 
-695 NVKDMQKMF
+695 
-704 RHMSSVTSL
+704 
-713 DLSNFDTSEVTTMN
+713 
-727 YMFADTPL
+727 
-735 KKLILG
+735 
-741 DTFKFVDG
+741 
-749 TGALTSAWKR
+749 
-759 EDGKGKAYTAD
+759 
-770 DFIKNYGTGDLTA
+770 
-783 GTYVSATG
+783 
-791 WWGTSPYNFDENT
+791 
-804 GTLTIE
+804 
-810 AGELSGYAES
+810 
-820 PWNSGTVDI
+820 
-829 EAIKKIVLSGK
+829 
-840 VVAPE
+840 
-845 NSNYL
+845 
-850 FSTST
+850 
-855 ANNDLTNVTEIEGLS
+855 
-870 QLDTSN
+870 
-876 VTDMRYMFFGMSSVT
+876 
-891 GLDVSSFD
+891 
-899 TSNVTNMYD
+899 
-908 MFYNLSRVTSL
+908 
-919 DVSGFDTSNVT
+919 
-930 SMPYMFTNTSLKK
+930 
-943 LTLGDTFKFVNGE
+943 
-956 GDLTSAWKREDGK
+956 
-969 GTFYSAKD
+969 
-977 FMKNYGTGD
+977 
-986 LTAGTYVSVE
+986 
-996 TGTWGTSPYTFDE
+996 
-1009 NTGVLTIGAGELS
+1009 
-1022 SYKESP
+1022 YK
-1028 WSENKKVDAT
+1028 NKKVDAT

-1147 SSVTSLDLSGFDTSK
+1147 SSVTSLDVSGFDTSNITTMENMFYNISS
-1162 VTDMSDMFLKAPL
+1162 VTSLDVSGFDTSNVTTMKDMFADTSLN
-1175 KKLILGN
+1175 KLTLGD

-1252 VGDVNI
+1252 VGEVNI

-1310 KEKELIDSKEIEVI
+1310 KEKKLIDSKEIEVI

-1336 YKLGD
+1336 Y
-1341 STITGTYTGDIHKGK
+1341 
-1356 LVVNGEVI
+1356 
-1364 SWGGTYKD
+1364 
-1372 GKFSYYVNSQIIKAG
+1372 
-1387 DQATIQGYDK
+1387 
-1397 FDTPLGDPQPV
+1397 
-1408 TIGEQLGQLTEAHR
+1408 
-1422 VGIST
+1422 
-1427 VIEGSYTGDVYQG
+1427 
-1440 ILLVNGEK
+1440 
-1448 VSQGG
+1448 
-1453 SFKDGKFSYYVGNL
+1453 
-1467 KVSED
+1467 
-1472 DQVVLMGANNRGQ
+1472 
-1485 QIPGS
+1485 
-1490 EIGVTIQTPT
+1490 
-1500 AEINELT
+1500 
-1507 YKLGTQTIKGAYGS
+1507 
-1521 DTQVHQGHLFVN
+1521 
-1533 GKLISKGGSF
+1533 
-1543 KDGAISYYVKPDLI
+1543 
-1557 KADDQVT
+1557 
-1564 MNFYD
+1564 
-1569 GSGNLLAEN
+1569 
-1578 QTVSV
+1578 
-1583 N
+1583 

>member
-46 ATEQTQANEAKEAID
+46 ATEQTQANEAKEVID

-67 TEPLVNPT
+67 TDPLVNPT

-87 TEEAADE
+87 TDE
-94 TTENTQEQAIEQ
+94 TTDDTQDQATEQ
-106 EQATAATAESEGDA
+106 EQATAPTAESEGDA

-126 APKVAQKANVAAASK
+126 APKVAKKANVVAASE

-148 SSYTFDENTGVLTI
+148 SPYTFDENTGVLTI
-162 GAGELSGNEESPWNS
+162 GAGELSGYTESPWSENKN
-177 GTVNLEAIK
+177 VDAEAIK
-186 KIVLSGKVVAPENS
+186 KIVLSGKVVAPKNSRLLFSGNTPAEKLTNVTEIEGLSQLDTSNVTDMWKMFKDMSSITSLDVSGFDTSNVTDMRSMFYGMSSVTSLDVSNFDTSKVTFMSYMFADAPLKKLTLGDTFKFVEANASLTSAWKREDGKGTFYSAEDFMKNYGTGDLTAGTYVSVETDTWGTSPYMFDKDTGTLTIGAGELSGYKESPWSSNKVDNKAIKKIVLAGKVVAPENS
-200 KFLFS
+200 NYLFS
-205 TSTSGK
+205 TSTVGK

-222 SQLDTSKVTAMSY
+222 SQLDTSNVTDMSY
-235 MFYGMSSVTSLDVS
+235 MFFGMSSVTSLDVS
-249 SFDTSKVT
+249 SFDTSNVT
-257 TMDYMFKGMS
+257 TMSYMFYGMSSVTGLDVSNFDTSNVTTMGYMFKGMGS
-267 RLTSLDVS
+267 VTSLDLS
-275 GFDTSKV
+275 NFDTSNV
-282 TEMSKMF
+282 TDMTDMF
-289 ADTPLK
+289 FGTSLK

-302 FKFVGVEGSLT
+302 FKFVAGKGALT

-323 KAYTAEDFMKNYGT
+323 KAYTAADFMKNYGT

-368 IEAGELSGYKESPWS
+368 IEAGELSG
-383 ENKKVDAKAIKKIVL
+383 
-398 SGKVVAPENSF
+398 
-409 LLFSG
+409 
-414 NTSAD
+414 
-419 KPTNVT
+419 
-425 EIEGLSQ
+425 
-432 LDTSNVTDMSKMFK
+432 
-446 GMSSIT
+446 
-452 SLDVSGFD
+452 
-460 TSKVTNMQHMFSG
+460 
-473 MSSVT
+473 
-478 SLDLSNFDT
+478 
-487 SKVTNMNYMFAD
+487 
-499 TPLKKLILGDTFKF
+499 F
-513 VGGAGALT
+513 V
-521 STWMR
+521 
-526 EDGKGTFYSAAD
+526 
-538 FMKNYGTGDL
+538 
-548 TAGTY
+548 
-553 VSVETDTWGTSPYM
+553 
-567 FDEDTGTLT
+567 
-576 IGAGKLSGYKES
+576 
-588 PWSSDKVDSK
+588 
-598 AIKKIVL
+598 
-605 SGKVVAPENSMSLFS
+605 
-620 GKDTNHELT
+620 
-629 NVTEIEGLSQL
+629 
-640 DTSKVK
+640 
-646 NMSWMF
+646 
-652 CGLSSVTSLDISGFD
+652 
-667 TSNVTDMACMF
+667 
-678 YGMNSITSL
+678 
-687 EVSSFDTS
+687 
-695 NVKDMQKMF
+695 
-704 RHMSSVTSL
+704 
-713 DLSNFDTSEVTTMN
+713 
-727 YMFADTPL
+727 
-735 KKLILG
+735 
-741 DTFKFVDG
+741 
-749 TGALTSAWKR
+749 
-759 EDGKGKAYTAD
+759 
-770 DFIKNYGTGDLTA
+770 
-783 GTYVSATG
+783 
-791 WWGTSPYNFDENT
+791 
-804 GTLTIE
+804 
-810 AGELSGYAES
+810 
-820 PWNSGTVDI
+820 
-829 EAIKKIVLSGK
+829 
-840 VVAPE
+840 
-845 NSNYL
+845 
-850 FSTST
+850 
-855 ANNDLTNVTEIEGLS
+855 
-870 QLDTSN
+870 
-876 VTDMRYMFFGMSSVT
+876 
-891 GLDVSSFD
+891 
-899 TSNVTNMYD
+899 
-908 MFYNLSRVTSL
+908 
-919 DVSGFDTSNVT
+919 
-930 SMPYMFTNTSLKK
+930 
-943 LTLGDTFKFVNGE
+943 
-956 GDLTSAWKREDGK
+956 
-969 GTFYSAKD
+969 
-977 FMKNYGTGD
+977 
-986 LTAGTYVSVE
+986 
-996 TGTWGTSPYTFDE
+996 
-1009 NTGVLTIGAGELS
+1009 
-1022 SYKESP
+1022 ESP

-1147 SSVTSLDLSGFDTSK
+1147 SSVTSLDVSGFDTSN
-1162 VTDMSDMFLKAPL
+1162 VTTMENMFYNISSVTSLDLSVFDTSNVTTMQDMFKDTPL
-1175 KKLILGN
+1175 AKLTLGD
-1182 HFKAVGDTGLSAP
+1182 HFKAVGDTKLSAP
-1195 KALNDGDQLTGNWIR
+1195 KALNEGDQLTGNWIR

-1427 VIEGSYTGDVYQG
+1427 VIEGNYTGDVYQG

-1490 EIGVTIQTPT
+1490 
-1500 AEINELT
+1500 
-1507 YKLGTQTIKGAYGS
+1507 
-1521 DTQVHQGHLFVN
+1521 
-1533 GKLISKGGSF
+1533 
-1543 KDGAISYYVKPDLI
+1543 
-1557 KADDQVT
+1557 
-1564 MNFYD
+1564 
-1569 GSGNLLAEN
+1569 
-1578 QTVSV
+1578 
-1583 N
+1583 

>member
-1 MSKKKLTAK
+1 
-10 RKKQLLTMFAVAGVM
+10 M

-67 TEPLVNPT
+67 TDPLVNPT
-75 DSTTTASDSLAT
+75 DSTTTASDSLAQT
-87 TEEAADE
+87 DE
-94 TTENTQEQAIEQ
+94 TTDDTQDQATEQ

-126 APKVAQKANVAAASK
+126 APKVAQKANVAAASE

-148 SSYTFDENTGVLTI
+148 SPYTFDENTGVLTI
-162 GAGELSGNEESPWNS
+162 GEGELSSYKESPWNS
-177 GTVNLEAIK
+177 KKVDAKSIK
-186 KIVLSGKVVAPENS
+186 KIVLSGKVVAPEYS
-200 KFLFS
+200 GRLFS
-205 TSTSGK
+205 YSP
-211 DLTNVTEIEGL
+211 LTN
-222 SQLDTSKVTAMSY
+222 A
-235 MFYGMSSVTSLDVS
+235 
-249 SFDTSKVT
+249 
-257 TMDYMFKGMS
+257 
-267 RLTSLDVS
+267 
-275 GFDTSKV
+275 
-282 TEMSKMF
+282 
-289 ADTPLK
+289 
-295 KLILGDT
+295 
-302 FKFVGVEGSLT
+302 
-313 SAWKREDGKG
+313 
-323 KAYTAEDFMKNYGT
+323 
-337 GDLTAGTYVSVE
+337 
-349 IGTWGTS
+349 
-356 PYNFDETTGTLT
+356 
-368 IEAGELSGYKESPWS
+368 
-383 ENKKVDAKAIKKIVL
+383 
-398 SGKVVAPENSF
+398 
-409 LLFSG
+409 
-414 NTSAD
+414 
-419 KPTNVT
+419 T

-432 LDTSNVTDMSKMFK
+432 LDTSNVTNMEFMFD
-446 GMSSIT
+446 GMSSVT

-460 TSKVTNMQHMFSG
+460 TSNVTIMDYMFRG
-473 MSSVT
+473 MSNVT
-478 SLDLSNFDT
+478 SLDVSGFNTSKVTEMASMFDGMSRLTSLDLNSFDT
-487 SKVTNMNYMFAD
+487 SKVTVMESMFFGMQN
-499 TPLKKLILGDTFKF
+499 L
-513 VGGAGALT
+513 
-521 STWMR
+521 
-526 EDGKGTFYSAAD
+526 
-538 FMKNYGTGDL
+538 
-548 TAGTY
+548 
-553 VSVETDTWGTSPYM
+553 
-567 FDEDTGTLT
+567 
-576 IGAGKLSGYKES
+576 
-588 PWSSDKVDSK
+588 
-598 AIKKIVL
+598 
-605 SGKVVAPENSMSLFS
+605 
-620 GKDTNHELT
+620 
-629 NVTEIEGLSQL
+629 
-640 DTSKVK
+640 
-646 NMSWMF
+646 
-652 CGLSSVTSLDISGFD
+652 TSLDISGFD
-667 TSNVTDMACMF
+667 TSNVTDME
-678 YGMNSITSL
+678 Y
-687 EVSSFDTS
+687 
-695 NVKDMQKMF
+695 MF
-704 RHMSSVTSL
+704 RRMSSLTSL
-713 DLSNFDTSEVTTMN
+713 DLSNFDTSKVTHMGA
-727 YMFADTPL
+727 MFAATPL
-735 KKLILG
+735 KKLVLG
-741 DTFKFVDG
+741 DTFKFVKSANGLDVG
-749 TGALTSAWKR
+749 LTSAWKR
-759 EDGKGKAYTAD
+759 EDGKGKVYTAA
-770 DFIKNYGTGDLTA
+770 DFMNNYGTGDLTA

-810 AGELSGYAES
+810 AGELSGYEKS
-820 PWNSGTVDI
+820 PWNSGTVDY

-840 VVAPE
+840 VVAPKY
-845 NSNYL
+845 SGYL
-850 FSTST
+850 FSST
-855 ANNDLTNVTEIEGLS
+855 YTGKQLKNVTEIEGLS

-876 VTDMRYMFFGMSSVT
+876 VTDMRCMFSDMRSVIN
-891 GLDVSSFD
+891 LDVSGFD
-899 TSNVTNMYD
+899 TSNVTSMNYMFKNM
-908 MFYNLSRVTSL
+908 SSITSL

-930 SMPYMFTNTSLKK
+930 DMEYMFRRMSSLTSLDLSNFDTHKVTDMREMFVDTPLKK
-943 LTLGDTFKFVNGE
+943 LILGDTFKFVESGSENAK
-956 GDLTSAWKREDGK
+956 LTSAWKREDGTGK
-969 GTFYSAKD
+969 VYTAED

-996 TGTWGTSPYTFDE
+996 TGTWGTSPYMFDE
-1009 NTGVLTIGAGELS
+1009 NTGVLTIEAGELS
-1022 SYKESP
+1022 SSAESP
-1028 WSENKKVDAT
+1028 WNSDKVDSE

-1043 VLSGKVVAPE
+1043 VLAGKVVAPE
-1053 NSFLLF
+1053 DSAYLF
-1059 SGNTSADKPTNVT
+1059 SSDLTGSKYLNNLT
-1072 EIEGLSQ
+1072 EIEGLNQ

-1084 VTDMSKMFKG
+1084 VTNMSYMFKEMSNLTSLDVSSFDTSKVTDMSYMFYRNG
-1094 MSSITSLDV
+1094 VTSLDV

-1112 NMQHMFSGMS
+1112 VMSYMFLGMKNI
-1122 SVTSLDVSGF
+1122 TNLDVNGWN
-1132 DTSNVTDMANMFRGM
+1132 TSNVTSMHGMFSGM
-1147 SSVTSLDLSGFDTSK
+1147 SSVTSLDLSGFDTCNVTTMREMFREMGNLTSLDLSGFDTSN
-1162 VTDMSDMFLKAPL
+1162 VTDMSTMFYDMDNLTSLDVSSFDTSKVTTMESMFKNTPL
-1175 KKLILGN
+1175 AKLTLGD
-1182 HFKAVGDTGLSAP
+1182 HFKAVEDTGLSAP

-1490 EIGVTIQTPT
+1490 EIDVTIQTPT

>member
-1 MSKKKLTAK
+1 
-10 RKKQLLTMFAVAGVM
+10 M

-46 ATEQTQANEAKEAID
+46 ATEQIQANEAKEVID

-67 TEPLVNPT
+67 TDPLVNPT

-87 TEEAADE
+87 TDE
-94 TTENTQEQAIEQ
+94 TTDDTQDQATEQ
-106 EQATAATAESEGDA
+106 EQATAPTAESEGDA

-126 APKVAQKANVAAASK
+126 APKVAKKANVVAASE

-148 SSYTFDENTGVLTI
+148 SPYTFDENTGVLTI
-162 GAGELSGNEESPWNS
+162 GAGELSGYTESPWSENKN
-177 GTVNLEAIK
+177 VDAEAIK
-186 KIVLSGKVVAPENS
+186 KIVLSGKVVAPKNSRLLFSGNTPAEKLTNVTEIEGLSQLDTSNVTDMWKMFKDMSSITSLDVSGFDTSNVTDMRSMFYGMSSVTSLDVSNFDTSKVTFMSYMFADAPLKKLTLGDTFKFVEANASLTSAWKREDGKGTFYSAEDFMKNYGTGDLTAGTYVSVETDTWGTSPYMFDKDTGTLTIGAGELSGYKESPWSSNKVDNKAIKKIVLAGKVVAPENS
-200 KFLFS
+200 NYLFS
-205 TSTSGK
+205 TSTVGK

-222 SQLDTSKVTAMSY
+222 SQLDTSNVTDMSY
-235 MFYGMSSVTSLDVS
+235 MFFGMSSVTSLDVS
-249 SFDTSKVT
+249 SFDTSNVT
-257 TMDYMFKGMS
+257 TMSYMFYGMSSVTGLDVSNFDTSNVTTMGYMFKGMGS
-267 RLTSLDVS
+267 VTSLDVS
-275 GFDTSKV
+275 NFDTSNV
-282 TEMSKMF
+282 TDMTDMF
-289 ADTPLK
+289 FGTSLK

-302 FKFVGVEGSLT
+302 FKFVAGKGALT

-323 KAYTAEDFMKNYGT
+323 KAYTAADFMKNYGT

-368 IEAGELSGYKESPWS
+368 IEAGELSG
-383 ENKKVDAKAIKKIVL
+383 
-398 SGKVVAPENSF
+398 
-409 LLFSG
+409 
-414 NTSAD
+414 
-419 KPTNVT
+419 
-425 EIEGLSQ
+425 
-432 LDTSNVTDMSKMFK
+432 
-446 GMSSIT
+446 
-452 SLDVSGFD
+452 
-460 TSKVTNMQHMFSG
+460 
-473 MSSVT
+473 
-478 SLDLSNFDT
+478 
-487 SKVTNMNYMFAD
+487 
-499 TPLKKLILGDTFKF
+499 F
-513 VGGAGALT
+513 V
-521 STWMR
+521 
-526 EDGKGTFYSAAD
+526 
-538 FMKNYGTGDL
+538 
-548 TAGTY
+548 
-553 VSVETDTWGTSPYM
+553 
-567 FDEDTGTLT
+567 
-576 IGAGKLSGYKES
+576 
-588 PWSSDKVDSK
+588 
-598 AIKKIVL
+598 
-605 SGKVVAPENSMSLFS
+605 
-620 GKDTNHELT
+620 
-629 NVTEIEGLSQL
+629 
-640 DTSKVK
+640 
-646 NMSWMF
+646 
-652 CGLSSVTSLDISGFD
+652 
-667 TSNVTDMACMF
+667 
-678 YGMNSITSL
+678 
-687 EVSSFDTS
+687 
-695 NVKDMQKMF
+695 
-704 RHMSSVTSL
+704 
-713 DLSNFDTSEVTTMN
+713 
-727 YMFADTPL
+727 
-735 KKLILG
+735 
-741 DTFKFVDG
+741 
-749 TGALTSAWKR
+749 
-759 EDGKGKAYTAD
+759 
-770 DFIKNYGTGDLTA
+770 
-783 GTYVSATG
+783 
-791 WWGTSPYNFDENT
+791 
-804 GTLTIE
+804 
-810 AGELSGYAES
+810 
-820 PWNSGTVDI
+820 
-829 EAIKKIVLSGK
+829 
-840 VVAPE
+840 
-845 NSNYL
+845 
-850 FSTST
+850 
-855 ANNDLTNVTEIEGLS
+855 
-870 QLDTSN
+870 
-876 VTDMRYMFFGMSSVT
+876 
-891 GLDVSSFD
+891 
-899 TSNVTNMYD
+899 
-908 MFYNLSRVTSL
+908 
-919 DVSGFDTSNVT
+919 
-930 SMPYMFTNTSLKK
+930 
-943 LTLGDTFKFVNGE
+943 
-956 GDLTSAWKREDGK
+956 
-969 GTFYSAKD
+969 
-977 FMKNYGTGD
+977 
-986 LTAGTYVSVE
+986 
-996 TGTWGTSPYTFDE
+996 
-1009 NTGVLTIGAGELS
+1009 
-1022 SYKESP
+1022 ESP

-1147 SSVTSLDLSGFDTSK
+1147 SSVTSLDVSGFDTSN
-1162 VTDMSDMFLKAPL
+1162 VTTMENMFYNISSVTSLDLSAFDTSNVTTMQDMFKDTPL
-1175 KKLILGN
+1175 AKLTLGD
-1182 HFKAVGDTGLSAP
+1182 HFKAVGDTKLSAP
-1195 KALNDGDQLTGNWIR
+1195 KALNEGDQLTGNWIR

-1274 GKVVSWGGSFKD
+1274 GKVVSWDGSFKD

-1427 VIEGSYTGDVYQG
+1427 VIEGNYTGDVYQG

-1490 EIGVTIQTPT
+1490 EIDVTIQTPT

-1507 YKLGTQTIKGAYGS
+1507 YKIGTQTIKGAYGS

>member
-1 MSKKKLTAK
+1 MIKNKRKKGVNMSKKKLTAK

-32 TMALADTLTPTAET
+32 TMALADTLSPTAET
-46 ATEQTQANEAKEAID
+46 STEQTQANEAKEVID

-67 TEPLVNPT
+67 TDPLVNPT

-87 TEEAADE
+87 TDE
-94 TTENTQEQAIEQ
+94 TTENTQEQA
-106 EQATAATAESEGDA
+106 TAPTAESEEDA

-126 APKVAQKANVAAASK
+126 APKVAQKANVAAAS
-141 ITGTWGT
+141 
-148 SSYTFDENTGVLTI
+148 
-162 GAGELSGNEESPWNS
+162 
-177 GTVNLEAIK
+177 
-186 KIVLSGKVVAPENS
+186 
-200 KFLFS
+200 
-205 TSTSGK
+205 
-211 DLTNVTEIEGL
+211 EI
-222 SQLDTSKVTAMSY
+222 
-235 MFYGMSSVTSLDVS
+235 
-249 SFDTSKVT
+249 
-257 TMDYMFKGMS
+257 
-267 RLTSLDVS
+267 
-275 GFDTSKV
+275 
-282 TEMSKMF
+282 
-289 ADTPLK
+289 
-295 KLILGDT
+295 
-302 FKFVGVEGSLT
+302 
-313 SAWKREDGKG
+313 
-323 KAYTAEDFMKNYGT
+323 
-337 GDLTAGTYVSVE
+337 
-349 IGTWGTS
+349 
-356 PYNFDETTGTLT
+356 
-368 IEAGELSGYKESPWS
+368 
-383 ENKKVDAKAIKKIVL
+383 
-398 SGKVVAPENSF
+398 
-409 LLFSG
+409 
-414 NTSAD
+414 
-419 KPTNVT
+419 
-425 EIEGLSQ
+425 
-432 LDTSNVTDMSKMFK
+432 
-446 GMSSIT
+446 
-452 SLDVSGFD
+452 
-460 TSKVTNMQHMFSG
+460 
-473 MSSVT
+473 
-478 SLDLSNFDT
+478 
-487 SKVTNMNYMFAD
+487 
-499 TPLKKLILGDTFKF
+499 
-513 VGGAGALT
+513 
-521 STWMR
+521 
-526 EDGKGTFYSAAD
+526 
-538 FMKNYGTGDL
+538 
-548 TAGTY
+548 
-553 VSVETDTWGTSPYM
+553 
-567 FDEDTGTLT
+567 
-576 IGAGKLSGYKES
+576 
-588 PWSSDKVDSK
+588 
-598 AIKKIVL
+598 
-605 SGKVVAPENSMSLFS
+605 
-620 GKDTNHELT
+620 
-629 NVTEIEGLSQL
+629 
-640 DTSKVK
+640 
-646 NMSWMF
+646 
-652 CGLSSVTSLDISGFD
+652 
-667 TSNVTDMACMF
+667 
-678 YGMNSITSL
+678 
-687 EVSSFDTS
+687 
-695 NVKDMQKMF
+695 
-704 RHMSSVTSL
+704 
-713 DLSNFDTSEVTTMN
+713 
-727 YMFADTPL
+727 
-735 KKLILG
+735 
-741 DTFKFVDG
+741 
-749 TGALTSAWKR
+749 
-759 EDGKGKAYTAD
+759 
-770 DFIKNYGTGDLTA
+770 
-783 GTYVSATG
+783 
-791 WWGTSPYNFDENT
+791 
-804 GTLTIE
+804 
-810 AGELSGYAES
+810 
-820 PWNSGTVDI
+820 
-829 EAIKKIVLSGK
+829 
-840 VVAPE
+840 
-845 NSNYL
+845 
-850 FSTST
+850 
-855 ANNDLTNVTEIEGLS
+855 
-870 QLDTSN
+870 
-876 VTDMRYMFFGMSSVT
+876 
-891 GLDVSSFD
+891 
-899 TSNVTNMYD
+899 
-908 MFYNLSRVTSL
+908 
-919 DVSGFDTSNVT
+919 
-930 SMPYMFTNTSLKK
+930 
-943 LTLGDTFKFVNGE
+943 
-956 GDLTSAWKREDGK
+956 
-969 GTFYSAKD
+969 
-977 FMKNYGTGD
+977 
-986 LTAGTYVSVE
+986 

-1022 SYKESP
+1022 GFAESP
-1028 WSENKKVDAT
+1028 WYGDKKVDSK

-1053 NSFLLF
+1053 NSERLF
-1059 SGNTSADKPTNVT
+1059 SYSSLTNVT

-1079 LDTSN
+1079 LDTSK
-1084 VTDMSKMFKG
+1084 VTSMSQMFADMSNV
-1094 MSSITSLDV
+1094 TSLDL

-1112 NMQHMFSGMS
+1112 SMASMFFNMSSVTSLDLSGFDTSKVTDMGQMFYSMS

-1162 VTDMSDMFLKAPL
+1162 VTDMSDMFLIVPL
-1175 KKLILGN
+1175 KKLILGD
-1182 HFKAVGDTGLSAP
+1182 HFKAVEDTKLSAP

-1341 STITGTYTGDIHKGK
+1341 STITGSYTGDIHKGK

-1427 VIEGSYTGDVYQG
+1427 VIEGNYTGDVYQG

-1490 EIGVTIQTPT
+1490 EIDVTIQTPT

-1507 YKLGTQTIKGAYGS
+1507 YKIGTQTIKGAYGS

>member
-1 MSKKKLTAK
+1 
-10 RKKQLLTMFAVAGVM
+10 M

-46 ATEQTQANEAKEAID
+46 ATEQTQANEAKEVID

-67 TEPLVNPT
+67 TDPLVNPT

-87 TEEAADE
+87 TDE
-94 TTENTQEQAIEQ
+94 TTDDTQDQATEQ
-106 EQATAATAESEGDA
+106 EQATAPTAESEGDA

-126 APKVAQKANVAAASK
+126 APKVAKKANVVAASE

-148 SSYTFDENTGVLTI
+148 SPYTFDENTGVLTI
-162 GAGELSGNEESPWNS
+162 GAGELSGYTESPWSENKN
-177 GTVNLEAIK
+177 VDAEAIK
-186 KIVLSGKVVAPENS
+186 KIVLSGKVVAPKNSRLLFSGNTPAEKLTNVTEIEGLSQLDTSNVTDMWKMFKDMSSITSLDVSGFDTSNVTDMRSMFYGMSSVTSLDVSNFDTSKVTFMSYMFADAPLKKLTLGDTFKFVEANASLTSAWKREDGKGTFYSAEDFMKNYGTGDLTAGTYVSVETDTWGTSPYMFDKDTGTLTIGAGELSGYKESPWSSNKVDNKAIKKIVLAGKVVAPENS
-200 KFLFS
+200 NYLFS
-205 TSTSGK
+205 TSTVGK

-222 SQLDTSKVTAMSY
+222 SQLDTSNVTDMSY

-249 SFDTSKVT
+249 SFDTSNVT
-257 TMDYMFKGMS
+257 TMSYMFYGMSSVTGLDVSNFDTSNVTTMGYMFKGMGS
-267 RLTSLDVS
+267 VTSLDLS
-275 GFDTSKV
+275 NFDTSNV
-282 TEMSKMF
+282 TDMTDMF
-289 ADTPLK
+289 FGTSLK

-302 FKFVGVEGSLT
+302 FKFVAGKGALT

-323 KAYTAEDFMKNYGT
+323 KAYTAADFMKNYGT

-368 IEAGELSGYKESPWS
+368 IEAGELSG
-383 ENKKVDAKAIKKIVL
+383 
-398 SGKVVAPENSF
+398 
-409 LLFSG
+409 
-414 NTSAD
+414 
-419 KPTNVT
+419 
-425 EIEGLSQ
+425 
-432 LDTSNVTDMSKMFK
+432 
-446 GMSSIT
+446 
-452 SLDVSGFD
+452 
-460 TSKVTNMQHMFSG
+460 
-473 MSSVT
+473 
-478 SLDLSNFDT
+478 
-487 SKVTNMNYMFAD
+487 
-499 TPLKKLILGDTFKF
+499 F
-513 VGGAGALT
+513 V
-521 STWMR
+521 
-526 EDGKGTFYSAAD
+526 
-538 FMKNYGTGDL
+538 
-548 TAGTY
+548 
-553 VSVETDTWGTSPYM
+553 
-567 FDEDTGTLT
+567 
-576 IGAGKLSGYKES
+576 
-588 PWSSDKVDSK
+588 
-598 AIKKIVL
+598 
-605 SGKVVAPENSMSLFS
+605 
-620 GKDTNHELT
+620 
-629 NVTEIEGLSQL
+629 
-640 DTSKVK
+640 
-646 NMSWMF
+646 
-652 CGLSSVTSLDISGFD
+652 
-667 TSNVTDMACMF
+667 
-678 YGMNSITSL
+678 
-687 EVSSFDTS
+687 
-695 NVKDMQKMF
+695 
-704 RHMSSVTSL
+704 
-713 DLSNFDTSEVTTMN
+713 
-727 YMFADTPL
+727 
-735 KKLILG
+735 
-741 DTFKFVDG
+741 
-749 TGALTSAWKR
+749 
-759 EDGKGKAYTAD
+759 
-770 DFIKNYGTGDLTA
+770 
-783 GTYVSATG
+783 
-791 WWGTSPYNFDENT
+791 
-804 GTLTIE
+804 
-810 AGELSGYAES
+810 
-820 PWNSGTVDI
+820 
-829 EAIKKIVLSGK
+829 
-840 VVAPE
+840 
-845 NSNYL
+845 
-850 FSTST
+850 
-855 ANNDLTNVTEIEGLS
+855 
-870 QLDTSN
+870 
-876 VTDMRYMFFGMSSVT
+876 
-891 GLDVSSFD
+891 
-899 TSNVTNMYD
+899 
-908 MFYNLSRVTSL
+908 
-919 DVSGFDTSNVT
+919 
-930 SMPYMFTNTSLKK
+930 
-943 LTLGDTFKFVNGE
+943 
-956 GDLTSAWKREDGK
+956 
-969 GTFYSAKD
+969 
-977 FMKNYGTGD
+977 
-986 LTAGTYVSVE
+986 
-996 TGTWGTSPYTFDE
+996 
-1009 NTGVLTIGAGELS
+1009 
-1022 SYKESP
+1022 ESP

-1147 SSVTSLDLSGFDTSK
+1147 SSVTSLDVSGFDTSN
-1162 VTDMSDMFLKAPL
+1162 VTTMENMFYNISSVTSLDLSVFDTSNVTTMQDMFKDTPL
-1175 KKLILGN
+1175 AKLTLGD
-1182 HFKAVGDTGLSAP
+1182 HFKAVGDTKLSAP
-1195 KALNDGDQLTGNWIR
+1195 KALNEGDQLTGNWIR

-1427 VIEGSYTGDVYQG
+1427 VIEGNYTGDVYQG

-1490 EIGVTIQTPT
+1490 EIDVTIQTPT

-1507 YKLGTQTIKGAYGS
+1507 YKIGTQTIKGAYGS

>member
-46 ATEQTQANEAKEAID
+46 STEQTQANEAKEVID

-67 TEPLVNPT
+67 TDPLVNPT
-75 DSTTTASDSLAT
+75 DSTTTDSDSLAT
-87 TEEAADE
+87 TDE
-94 TTENTQEQAIEQ
+94 TTDDTQDQATEQ
-106 EQATAATAESEGDA
+106 EQATAPTAESEEDA

-148 SSYTFDENTGVLTI
+148 SPYTFDENTGVLTI
-162 GAGELSGNEESPWNS
+162 GAGELSGYTESPWNS
-177 GTVNLEAIK
+177 KKVSAEAIK

-200 KFLFS
+200 WALF
-205 TSTSGK
+205 G
-211 DLTNVTEIEGL
+211 G
-222 SQLDTSKVTAMSY
+222 SQLQ
-235 MFYGMSSVTSLDVS
+235 
-249 SFDTSKVT
+249 
-257 TMDYMFKGMS
+257 
-267 RLTSLDVS
+267 
-275 GFDTSKV
+275 
-282 TEMSKMF
+282 
-289 ADTPLK
+289 
-295 KLILGDT
+295 
-302 FKFVGVEGSLT
+302 
-313 SAWKREDGKG
+313 
-323 KAYTAEDFMKNYGT
+323 
-337 GDLTAGTYVSVE
+337 
-349 IGTWGTS
+349 
-356 PYNFDETTGTLT
+356 
-368 IEAGELSGYKESPWS
+368 
-383 ENKKVDAKAIKKIVL
+383 
-398 SGKVVAPENSF
+398 
-409 LLFSG
+409 
-414 NTSAD
+414 
-419 KPTNVT
+419 NVT

-460 TSKVTNMQHMFSG
+460 TSN
-473 MSSVT
+473 
-478 SLDLSNFDT
+478 
-487 SKVTNMNYMFAD
+487 VTNMN
-499 TPLKKLILGDTFKF
+499 
-513 VGGAGALT
+513 
-521 STWMR
+521 
-526 EDGKGTFYSAAD
+526 
-538 FMKNYGTGDL
+538 
-548 TAGTY
+548 
-553 VSVETDTWGTSPYM
+553 
-567 FDEDTGTLT
+567 
-576 IGAGKLSGYKES
+576 
-588 PWSSDKVDSK
+588 
-598 AIKKIVL
+598 
-605 SGKVVAPENSMSLFS
+605 
-620 GKDTNHELT
+620 
-629 NVTEIEGLSQL
+629 
-640 DTSKVK
+640 
-646 NMSWMF
+646 
-652 CGLSSVTSLDISGFD
+652 
-667 TSNVTDMACMF
+667 
-678 YGMNSITSL
+678 
-687 EVSSFDTS
+687 
-695 NVKDMQKMF
+695 
-704 RHMSSVTSL
+704 
-713 DLSNFDTSEVTTMN
+713 
-727 YMFADTPL
+727 
-735 KKLILG
+735 
-741 DTFKFVDG
+741 
-749 TGALTSAWKR
+749 
-759 EDGKGKAYTAD
+759 
-770 DFIKNYGTGDLTA
+770 
-783 GTYVSATG
+783 
-791 WWGTSPYNFDENT
+791 
-804 GTLTIE
+804 
-810 AGELSGYAES
+810 
-820 PWNSGTVDI
+820 
-829 EAIKKIVLSGK
+829 
-840 VVAPE
+840 
-845 NSNYL
+845 
-850 FSTST
+850 
-855 ANNDLTNVTEIEGLS
+855 
-870 QLDTSN
+870 
-876 VTDMRYMFFGMSSVT
+876 
-891 GLDVSSFD
+891 
-899 TSNVTNMYD
+899 D
-908 MFYNLSRVTSL
+908 MF
-919 DVSGFDTSNVT
+919 
-930 SMPYMFTNTSLKK
+930 
-943 LTLGDTFKFVNGE
+943 
-956 GDLTSAWKREDGK
+956 W
-969 GTFYSAKD
+969 
-977 FMKNYGTGD
+977 
-986 LTAGTYVSVE
+986 
-996 TGTWGTSPYTFDE
+996 
-1009 NTGVLTIGAGELS
+1009 
-1022 SYKESP
+1022 
-1028 WSENKKVDAT
+1028 
-1038 AIKKI
+1038 
-1043 VLSGKVVAPE
+1043 
-1053 NSFLLF
+1053 
-1059 SGNTSADKPTNVT
+1059 
-1072 EIEGLSQ
+1072 
-1079 LDTSN
+1079 
-1084 VTDMSKMFKG
+1084 
-1094 MSSITSLDV
+1094 
-1103 SGFDTSKVT
+1103 
-1112 NMQHMFSGMS
+1112 GMS

-1132 DTSNVTDMANMFRGM
+1132 DTSNVTTMIYMFNGL
-1147 SSVTSLDLSGFDTSK
+1147 SSVTSLDLSNFDTSK
-1162 VTDMSDMFLKAPL
+1162 VTDRWNMFGDTPL
-1175 KKLILGN
+1175 KKLILGS
-1182 HFKAVGDTGLSAP
+1182 HFKAVEDTGLSAP

-1427 VIEGSYTGDVYQG
+1427 VIEGNYTGDVYQG

-1507 YKLGTQTIKGAYGS
+1507 YKIGTQTIKGAYGS

-1578 QTVSV
+1578 QTISV

>member
-46 ATEQTQANEAKEAID
+46 STEQTQANEAKEAID

-67 TEPLVNPT
+67 TDPLVNPT

-87 TEEAADE
+87 TDE
-94 TTENTQEQAIEQ
+94 TTENTQEQA
-106 EQATAATAESEGDA
+106 TAPTAESEEDA

-126 APKVAQKANVAAASK
+126 APKVAQKANVAAAS
-141 ITGTWGT
+141 
-148 SSYTFDENTGVLTI
+148 
-162 GAGELSGNEESPWNS
+162 
-177 GTVNLEAIK
+177 
-186 KIVLSGKVVAPENS
+186 
-200 KFLFS
+200 
-205 TSTSGK
+205 
-211 DLTNVTEIEGL
+211 EI
-222 SQLDTSKVTAMSY
+222 
-235 MFYGMSSVTSLDVS
+235 
-249 SFDTSKVT
+249 
-257 TMDYMFKGMS
+257 
-267 RLTSLDVS
+267 
-275 GFDTSKV
+275 
-282 TEMSKMF
+282 
-289 ADTPLK
+289 
-295 KLILGDT
+295 
-302 FKFVGVEGSLT
+302 
-313 SAWKREDGKG
+313 
-323 KAYTAEDFMKNYGT
+323 
-337 GDLTAGTYVSVE
+337 
-349 IGTWGTS
+349 
-356 PYNFDETTGTLT
+356 
-368 IEAGELSGYKESPWS
+368 
-383 ENKKVDAKAIKKIVL
+383 
-398 SGKVVAPENSF
+398 
-409 LLFSG
+409 
-414 NTSAD
+414 
-419 KPTNVT
+419 
-425 EIEGLSQ
+425 
-432 LDTSNVTDMSKMFK
+432 
-446 GMSSIT
+446 
-452 SLDVSGFD
+452 
-460 TSKVTNMQHMFSG
+460 
-473 MSSVT
+473 
-478 SLDLSNFDT
+478 
-487 SKVTNMNYMFAD
+487 
-499 TPLKKLILGDTFKF
+499 
-513 VGGAGALT
+513 
-521 STWMR
+521 
-526 EDGKGTFYSAAD
+526 
-538 FMKNYGTGDL
+538 
-548 TAGTY
+548 
-553 VSVETDTWGTSPYM
+553 
-567 FDEDTGTLT
+567 
-576 IGAGKLSGYKES
+576 
-588 PWSSDKVDSK
+588 
-598 AIKKIVL
+598 
-605 SGKVVAPENSMSLFS
+605 
-620 GKDTNHELT
+620 
-629 NVTEIEGLSQL
+629 
-640 DTSKVK
+640 
-646 NMSWMF
+646 
-652 CGLSSVTSLDISGFD
+652 
-667 TSNVTDMACMF
+667 
-678 YGMNSITSL
+678 
-687 EVSSFDTS
+687 
-695 NVKDMQKMF
+695 
-704 RHMSSVTSL
+704 
-713 DLSNFDTSEVTTMN
+713 
-727 YMFADTPL
+727 
-735 KKLILG
+735 
-741 DTFKFVDG
+741 
-749 TGALTSAWKR
+749 
-759 EDGKGKAYTAD
+759 
-770 DFIKNYGTGDLTA
+770 
-783 GTYVSATG
+783 
-791 WWGTSPYNFDENT
+791 
-804 GTLTIE
+804 
-810 AGELSGYAES
+810 
-820 PWNSGTVDI
+820 
-829 EAIKKIVLSGK
+829 
-840 VVAPE
+840 
-845 NSNYL
+845 
-850 FSTST
+850 
-855 ANNDLTNVTEIEGLS
+855 
-870 QLDTSN
+870 
-876 VTDMRYMFFGMSSVT
+876 
-891 GLDVSSFD
+891 
-899 TSNVTNMYD
+899 
-908 MFYNLSRVTSL
+908 
-919 DVSGFDTSNVT
+919 
-930 SMPYMFTNTSLKK
+930 
-943 LTLGDTFKFVNGE
+943 
-956 GDLTSAWKREDGK
+956 
-969 GTFYSAKD
+969 
-977 FMKNYGTGD
+977 
-986 LTAGTYVSVE
+986 

-1022 SYKESP
+1022 GFAESP
-1028 WSENKKVDAT
+1028 WYGDKKVDSK

-1053 NSFLLF
+1053 NSERLF
-1059 SGNTSADKPTNVT
+1059 SYSSLTNVT

-1079 LDTSN
+1079 LDTSK
-1084 VTDMSKMFKG
+1084 VTSMSQMFADMSNV
-1094 MSSITSLDV
+1094 TSLDL

-1112 NMQHMFSGMS
+1112 SMASMFFNMSSVTSLDLSGFDTSKVTDMGQMFYSMS

-1341 STITGTYTGDIHKGK
+1341 STITGSYTGDIHKGK

-1427 VIEGSYTGDVYQG
+1427 VIEGNYTGDVYQG

-1507 YKLGTQTIKGAYGS
+1507 YKIGTQTIKGAYGS